1 MTRARGRRWAR
12 ALGVL
17 ALFVLAFWLTG
28 CDPAVFWAR
37 RAHLRDIVSQL
48 FPPDW
53 SYLSAIV
60 APLLA
65 TLRMSVTGT
74 ALGVLLALILAPLC
88 AANLPCPAPVRRIL
102 RFLVQVLRSFPALI
116 LALLAL
122 RQLFRRTV
130 SRRMQYALWL
140 LVLVGLLVPVN
151 VGRLAHI
158 VLSAAEPVQA
168 VVEERLD
175 TPVLYVQDGT
185 ERRPAQLLPGKESQ
199 GDPQS
204 PPSDAAQ
211 TAPADEYYTVTPTYR
226 TVTLSEALT
235 YVWYAGMSGVGAW
248 FLFTNLR
255 FARAL
260 RKARTPYRVEGCR
273 YPVYL
278 VSALPSPCLFGVLRP
293 AVYLNEKALQSPD
306 ALRFVLAH
314 EQTHAR
320 HLDPLWSLLRGV
332 CLTIYWFDPLVWL
345 AAVLSREDCELACDE
360 GTLRAL
366 GADERTAYGK
376 ALLTLVPVCDKPQNP
391 LLGATTMTS
400 GKRGLKERITRIAEN
415 RQAKAAAVFAVV
427 ALAALVCAVSFT
439 GAPDTP
445 PEVTQEW
452 YDAGFTTEDAQ
463 ACLEFL
469 DWAAE
474 LDGSKITGCG
484 AWDAETGAAHFLLEE
499 PSDDTSAQIEALEGI
514 LRNVRAEELTPF
526 AARDGEVRYTL
537 SFNDDYTGYYG
548 FSLSE
553 NGQVA
558 LDAPAVY
565 ETEGEPFP
573 YMKAVAVVDNAELT
587 QALYRLLRPALLDGL
602 TAAQRDAVD
611 SFLHWAQALRAED
624 ILNLQFRDGSSSRF
638 LVDAE
643 LTALSAQ
650 LVPALNAL
658 TEAELYTQ
666 RGYGDSAYYTLT
678 VNLQDGTQYTFLCG
692 FDRVRLLHPTFEP
705 GLSSSYPSD
714 RPTLWIDSPALMACI
729 DSLEASPAPLPDF
742 ETAAPTPLADILPA
756 REPWL
761 TIPLAGKAQRIA
773 DRRIPSDALDWL
785 TQMDM
790 DGDGVCEIVNSSDFP
805 AIYYK
810 RGGQLYGVDLKS
822 VITAAWPELNWWD
835 YTSAAPASR
844 SLLFCGL
851 SAGDAPGD
859 GVNFTR
865 YLYFDGESL
874 LLYKPDRSH
883 TDHVADATLA
893 DPSVPAE
900 IVARAKQLVQRRYD
914 TLAGRA
920 AQYDDWYTDVS
931 FLGAET
937 RYAGLTLEV
946 YSFSQHYHAQ
956 KPEKILLAGGTE
968 VDEDGWAILDGDTVL
983 DGPYI
988 VCLMDGGTRR
998 MLEGS
1003 MSGDCSTGS
1012 PAYYADLTALL
1023 AKNNVLRP
1031 DALDGG
1037 LLNEAMSSGISF
1049 LNWLGQY
1056 DAAEQDRALE
1066 RLSAY
1071 RASLTDSYD
1080 LDMFSRIVTYLLGDR
1095 DGLTDA
1101 GRAAQ
1106 GRFRAKFG

>member
-1 MTRARGRRWAR
+1 MKEI
-12 ALGVL
+12 L
-17 ALFVLAFWLTG
+17 LT
-28 CDPAVFWAR
+28 
-37 RAHLRDIVSQL
+37 S
-48 FPPDW
+48 
-53 SYLSAIV
+53 
-60 APLLA
+60 
-65 TLRMSVTGT
+65 SV
-74 ALGVLLALILAPLC
+74 
-88 AANLPCPAPVRRIL
+88 
-102 RFLVQVLRSFPALI
+102 LI

-140 LVLVGLLVPVN
+140 LVLVRLLVPVN
-151 VGRLAHI
+151 IGTLAHN
-158 VLSAAEPVQA
+158 VLSAAAPVQA
-168 VVEERLD
+168 AVEKRLE
-175 TPVLYVQDGT
+175 TPVLYTQDST

-199 GDPQS
+199 GEPLS

-211 TAPADEYYTVTPTYR
+211 IAPADEYYTVTPTYR

-235 YVWYAGMSGVGAW
+235 YVWYAGMAGVGAW

-306 ALRFVLAH
+306 TLRFVLAH

-332 CLTIYWFDPLVWL
+332 CLTVYWFDPLVWL

-366 GADERTAYGK
+366 GADERAAYGK
-376 ALLTLVPVCDKPQNP
+376 TLLTLVPVCDKPQNP

-400 GKRGLKERITRIAEN
+400 GKRSLKERITRIAEN

-439 GAPDTP
+439 GAPDTT

-514 LRNVRAEELTPF
+514 LHSVRAEELTPF

-537 SFNDDYTGYYG
+537 TFNDDYTGYYG

-553 NGQVA
+553 NGQVV
-558 LDAPAVY
+558 LDAPAEY
-565 ETEGEPFP
+565 ETEGEPFS

-602 TAAQRDAVD
+602 TEAERSVVD
-611 SFLHWAQALRAED
+611 EFLHWAQALRAED
-624 ILNLQFRDGSSSRF
+624 ILNLRFQSGSGSRF

-666 RGYGDSAYYTLT
+666 RGYGDSTYYTLT
-678 VNLQDGTQYTFLCG
+678 VNLRDGTQYTFLCG
-692 FDRVRLLHPTFEP
+692 FDCVRLLSPAFEP
-705 GLSSSYPSD
+705 ALSSSYPSD

-729 DSLEASPAPLPDF
+729 GSLEASPAPLPDF
-742 ETAAPTPLADILPA
+742 ETVDPTPLADILPA
-756 REPWL
+756 REPWM
-761 TIPLAGKAQRIA
+761 TIPLAGKAQRVT
-773 DRRIPSDALDWL
+773 DRRIPSNALDWL

-810 RGGQLYGVDLKS
+810 RGGELYGVDLKS

-900 IVARAKQLVQRRYD
+900 IAARAKQLVRQRYD
-914 TLAGRA
+914 TLAGSA

-937 RYAGLTLEV
+937 RYEGLTLEV

-968 VDEDGWAILDGDTVL
+968 VDEDGWAILDGDMVL

-998 MLEGS
+998 ILEGS

-1037 LLNEAMSSGISF
+1037 RLKEAMSSGISF

-1106 GRFRAKFG
+1106 ERFRAKFG

>member
-1 MTRARGRRWAR
+1 MKEI
-12 ALGVL
+12 L
-17 ALFVLAFWLTG
+17 LT
-28 CDPAVFWAR
+28 
-37 RAHLRDIVSQL
+37 S
-48 FPPDW
+48 
-53 SYLSAIV
+53 
-60 APLLA
+60 
-65 TLRMSVTGT
+65 SV
-74 ALGVLLALILAPLC
+74 
-88 AANLPCPAPVRRIL
+88 
-102 RFLVQVLRSFPALI
+102 LI

-122 RQLFRRTV
+122 RRLFRRTI
-130 SRRMQYALWL
+130 SRRMQYVLWA
-140 LVLVGLLVPVN
+140 LVLVRLLVPLN
-151 VGRLAHI
+151 VGTLAHN

-168 VVEERLD
+168 AVEKRLE
-175 TPVLYVQDGT
+175 TPILYTQDGT
-185 ERRPAQLLPGKESQ
+185 ERRPAQLADGNAPQGES
-199 GDPQS
+199 QS
-204 PPSDAAQ
+204 PPADAAQ
-211 TAPADEYYTVTPTYR
+211 SAPADEYSLVTPTYR
-226 TVTLSEALT
+226 AVALSEALT
-235 YVWYAGMSGVGAW
+235 YVWYAGMLIVGAW

-260 RKARTPYRVEGCR
+260 RKARTPYSVEGCR

-278 VSALPSPCLFGVLRP
+278 VPALPSPCLFGVLRP
-293 AVYLNEKALQSPD
+293 AIYLNNAATASPET
-306 ALRFVLAH
+306 LRFVLAH

-320 HLDPLWSLLRGV
+320 HLDPLWSLLRGL
-332 CLTIYWFDPLVWL
+332 CLTVYWFDPLVWL
-345 AAVLSREDCELACDE
+345 AAVLSREDGELACDE
-360 GTLRAL
+360 GTLRTL

-376 ALLTLVPVCDKPQNP
+376 ALLSLVPVCAKPQNP
-391 LLGATTMTS
+391 LLGATTMTG
-400 GKRGLKERITRIAEN
+400 GKRSLKERVTRIAEN
-415 RQAKAAAVFAVV
+415 RQAKAVAVFAAV

-445 PEVTQEW
+445 SEVTQEW
-452 YDAGFTTEDAQ
+452 YDAGFSTEDAQ

-469 DWAAE
+469 DWAAGF
-474 LDGSKITGCG
+474 DGDN
-484 AWDAETGAAHFLLEE
+484 ATGASWMADGEASLN
-499 PSDDTSAQIEALEGI
+499 ALEPQAEFA
-514 LRNVRAEELTPF
+514 RVVRSIRMEELSPF
-526 AARDGEVRYTL
+526 TDSNEKTLYTL
-537 SFNDDYTGYYG
+537 GFNDGRANYG
-548 FSLSE
+548 FGLHQS
-553 NGQVA
+553 GQIT
-558 LDAPAVY
+558 LIAPKEV
-565 ETEGEPFP
+565 EVEGETRL
-573 YMKAVAVVDNAELT
+573 YKTSVAVVNNAELT
-587 QALYRLLRPALLDGL
+587 QFLHQLLRPALSDNL
-602 TAAQRDAVD
+602 TEAERSVVD
-611 SFLHWAQALRAED
+611 EFLHWAQALRAED

-650 LVPALNAL
+650 LVPPLNAL

-678 VNLQDGTQYTFLCG
+678 VNLRDGTQYTFLCG
-692 FDRVRLLHPTFEP
+692 FDRVRLLSPAFEP
-705 GLSSSYPSD
+705 ALSSSYPSN

-729 DSLEASPAPLPDF
+729 NTLHSPPTPLPDF

-756 REPWL
+756 REPWM
-761 TIPLAGKAQRIA
+761 TIPLAGKAQRVT

-893 DPSVPAE
+893 NPSVPAE
-900 IVARAKQLVQRRYD
+900 VAARAKQLVRQRYD
-914 TLAGRA
+914 TLAGSA

-937 RYAGLTLEV
+937 RYEGLTLEV
-946 YSFSQHYHAQ
+946 YCFSQHYHAQ

-968 VDEDGWAILDGDTVL
+968 VDEDGWAVLDGDTVL

-988 VCLMDGGTRR
+988 VCLSDRGTRR
-998 MLEGS
+998 MFEGS

-1012 PAYYADLTALL
+1012 PDNYADLTALL

-1037 LLNEAMSSGISF
+1037 RLKEAMSSGGSF

-1080 LDMFSRIVTYLLGDR
+1080 LDMFSRIVAYLLGDR

-1106 GRFRAKFG
+1106 ARFRTMFG

>member
-1 MTRARGRRWAR
+1 MKEI
-12 ALGVL
+12 L
-17 ALFVLAFWLTG
+17 LT
-28 CDPAVFWAR
+28 
-37 RAHLRDIVSQL
+37 S
-48 FPPDW
+48 
-53 SYLSAIV
+53 
-60 APLLA
+60 
-65 TLRMSVTGT
+65 SV
-74 ALGVLLALILAPLC
+74 
-88 AANLPCPAPVRRIL
+88 
-102 RFLVQVLRSFPALI
+102 LI

-140 LVLVGLLVPVN
+140 LVLARLLVPVN
-151 VGRLAHI
+151 VGTLAHN
-158 VLSAAEPVQA
+158 VLSAAAPVQT

-199 GDPQS
+199 GEPLS
-204 PPSDAAQ
+204 PPSGAAHS
-211 TAPADEYYTVTPTYR
+211 APADEYYTVTPTYR

-235 YVWYAGMSGVGAW
+235 YVWYAGMAGVGAW

-260 RKARTPYRVEGCR
+260 RRTRTPYRVEGCR

-332 CLTIYWFDPLVWL
+332 CLTVYWFDPLVWL

-366 GADERTAYGK
+366 GADERAAYGK
-376 ALLTLVPVCDKPQNP
+376 ALLALVPVCDKPQNP

-400 GKRGLKERITRIAEN
+400 GKRSLKERITRIAEN

-427 ALAALVCAVSFT
+427 ALAALLCAVSFT
-439 GAPDTP
+439 GAPDTT

-469 DWAAE
+469 DWAAGF
-474 LDGSKITGCG
+474 DGDN
-484 AWDAETGAAHFLLEE
+484 ATGASWMADGEASLN
-499 PSDDTSAQIEALEGI
+499 ALEPQAEFA
-514 LRNVRAEELTPF
+514 RVVRSIRMEELSPF
-526 AARDGEVRYTL
+526 TDSDEKTLYTL
-537 SFNDDYTGYYG
+537 GFNDGRASYG
-548 FSLSE
+548 FGMHEGGRITLI
-553 NGQVA
+553 
-558 LDAPAVY
+558 APREVESGNKMY
-565 ETEGEPFP
+565 P
-573 YMKAVAVVDNAELT
+573 YKASVAVVDNAALSALFDYLRGEASPEQISHPAFPNNLT
-587 QALYRLLRPALLDGL
+587 EAERSV
-602 TAAQRDAVD
+602 VD
-611 SFLHWAQALRAED
+611 EFLHWAQALRAED
-624 ILNLQFRDGSSSRF
+624 ILNLRFQSGSGSRF

-666 RGYGDSAYYTLT
+666 QGYGDSTYYTLA
-678 VNLQDGTQYTFLCG
+678 VNLRDGTQYTFLCG
-692 FDRVRLLHPTFEP
+692 FDCVRLLSPAFEP
-705 GLSSSYPSD
+705 ALSSSYPSD
-714 RPTLWIDSPALMACI
+714 RPTLWLDSPALMACI

-822 VITAAWPELNWWD
+822 VITAAWPEMSYWD
-835 YTSAAPASR
+835 YAFPAPASR
-844 SLLFCGL
+844 SILLGGL

-900 IVARAKQLVQRRYD
+900 IVVRAKQLVRQRYD
-914 TLAGRA
+914 TLAGSA

-998 MLEGS
+998 ILEGS

-1037 LLNEAMSSGISF
+1037 LLNEAMSSGGSF

-1080 LDMFSRIVTYLLGDR
+1080 LDMFSRIVAYLLGDR

-1106 GRFRAKFG
+1106 ERFRAKFG

>member
-1 MTRARGRRWAR
+1 MKEI
-12 ALGVL
+12 L
-17 ALFVLAFWLTG
+17 LT
-28 CDPAVFWAR
+28 
-37 RAHLRDIVSQL
+37 S
-48 FPPDW
+48 
-53 SYLSAIV
+53 
-60 APLLA
+60 
-65 TLRMSVTGT
+65 SV
-74 ALGVLLALILAPLC
+74 
-88 AANLPCPAPVRRIL
+88 
-102 RFLVQVLRSFPALI
+102 LI

-122 RQLFRRTV
+122 RQLFRRTI

-140 LVLVGLLVPVN
+140 LVLVRLLVPVN
-151 VGRLAHI
+151 VGTLAHN
-158 VLSAAEPVQA
+158 VLSAAEPVQT

-199 GDPQS
+199 GEPQS

-211 TAPADEYYTVTPTYR
+211 SAPADEYYTVTPTYR

-235 YVWYAGMSGVGAW
+235 YVWYAGMLIVGAW

-332 CLTIYWFDPLVWL
+332 CLTVYWFDPLVWL
-345 AAVLSREDCELACDE
+345 AAVLSREDGELACDE

-366 GADERTAYGK
+366 GADERAAYGK
-376 ALLTLVPVCDKPQNP
+376 TLLTLVPVCDKPQNP

-400 GKRGLKERITRIAEN
+400 GKRSLKERITRIAED

-439 GAPDTP
+439 GAPDTT

-484 AWDAETGAAHFLLEE
+484 AWDAETGAARFLLEE

-514 LRNVRAEELTPF
+514 LRSVRAEELTPF

-537 SFNDDYTGYYG
+537 AFNDDYTSYYG

-558 LDAPAVY
+558 LDAPAEY
-565 ETEGEPFP
+565 ETEGEPFS

-611 SFLHWAQALRAED
+611 NFLHWAQALRAED
-624 ILNLQFRDGSSSRF
+624 ILNLRFQSGSSSRF

-658 TEAELYTQ
+658 TEADLYTQ
-666 RGYGDSAYYTLT
+666 QGYGDSAYYTLSVIT
-678 VNLQDGTQYTFLCG
+678 QDGERYTFFCG

-810 RGGQLYGVDLKS
+810 RGGELYGVDLKS

-883 TDHVADATLA
+883 TDHIADATLA

-900 IVARAKQLVQRRYD
+900 VAARAKQLVRQRYD
-914 TLAGRA
+914 TLAGSA

-968 VDEDGWAILDGDTVL
+968 VDEDGWAILDGDMVL

-998 MLEGS
+998 ILEGS

-1012 PAYYADLTALL
+1012 PAYYSDLTALL

-1037 LLNEAMSSGISF
+1037 RLKEAMSSGGSF

-1080 LDMFSRIVTYLLGDR
+1080 LDMFSRIVAYLLGDR

>member
-1 MTRARGRRWAR
+1 MKEI
-12 ALGVL
+12 L
-17 ALFVLAFWLTG
+17 LT
-28 CDPAVFWAR
+28 
-37 RAHLRDIVSQL
+37 S
-48 FPPDW
+48 
-53 SYLSAIV
+53 
-60 APLLA
+60 
-65 TLRMSVTGT
+65 SV
-74 ALGVLLALILAPLC
+74 
-88 AANLPCPAPVRRIL
+88 
-102 RFLVQVLRSFPALI
+102 LI

-122 RQLFRRTV
+122 RRLFRRTI
-130 SRRMQYALWL
+130 SRRMQYTLWA
-140 LVLVGLLVPVN
+140 LVLVRLLVPLN
-151 VGRLAHI
+151 VGTLAHN
-158 VLSAAEPVQA
+158 VLSAAEPVQTA
-168 VVEERLD
+168 VEKRLE
-175 TPVLYVQDGT
+175 TPVLYMQDGT
-185 ERRPAQLLPGKESQ
+185 ERHPAQLLSGEESQ

-211 TAPADEYYTVTPTYR
+211 SAPADEYSIVTPTYR
-226 TVTLSEALT
+226 AVTLAEALT
-235 YVWYAGMSGVGAW
+235 YVWYAGMLIVGAW

-260 RKARTPYRVEGCR
+260 RKARTPYSVEGCR

-293 AVYLNEKALQSPD
+293 AIYLNNAAAASPEL
-306 ALRFVLAH
+306 LRFVLAH

-320 HLDPLWSLLRGV
+320 HLDPLWSLLRGL
-332 CLTIYWFDPLVWL
+332 CLTVYWFDPLVWL
-345 AAVLSREDCELACDE
+345 AAVLSREDGELACDE

-376 ALLTLVPVCDKPQNP
+376 ALLALVPVCTKPQNP
-391 LLGATTMTS
+391 LLGATTMTG
-400 GKRGLKERITRIAEN
+400 GKKSLKERVTRIAEN
-415 RQAKAAAVFAVV
+415 RQAKTAAVFVAV

-439 GAPDTP
+439 GSSRPLSA
-445 PEVTQEW
+445 V
-452 YDAGFTTEDAQ
+452 
-463 ACLEFL
+463 
-469 DWAAE
+469 
-474 LDGSKITGCG
+474 CG
-484 AWDAETGAAHFLLEE
+484 DFWDAEVTCTYVEE
-499 PSDDTSAQIEALEGI
+499 RPDVDA
-514 LRNVRAEELTPF
+514 
-526 AARDGEVRYTL
+526 RYTPA
-537 SFNDDYTGYYG
+537 DGTVC
-548 FSLSE
+548 LSE
-553 NGQVA
+553 HLALVRIGSAHPKKTVA
-558 LDAPAVY
+558 VNPAWSTLYLTLPDADGGTAEPLTINFIREYDAPGSTEAVY
-565 ETEGEPFP
+565 SLNIGTRDAAKSYKVLSGQEEIDAFLAYLRGEAAPEQISQPAFPNNLTEAERS
-573 YMKAVAVVDNAELT
+573 VVDE
-587 QALYRLLRPALLDGL
+587 
-602 TAAQRDAVD
+602 
-611 SFLHWAQALRAED
+611 FLHWAQALRAED
-624 ILNLQFRDGSSSRF
+624 IHNLQFRDGSGSRY

-666 RGYGDSAYYTLT
+666 RGYGDSTYYTLA
-678 VNLQDGTQYTFLCG
+678 VNLRDGTQYTFLCG
-692 FDRVRLLHPTFEP
+692 FDCVRLLSPAFEP
-705 GLSSSYPSD
+705 ALSSSYPSN
-714 RPTLWIDSPALMACI
+714 RPTLWLDSPALMACI

-756 REPWL
+756 REPWM

-790 DGDGVCEIVNSSDFP
+790 DGDGVCEIVNSSPNFP

-810 RGGQLYGVDLKS
+810 RGGELYGVDLKS
-822 VITAAWPELNWWD
+822 VITAAWPEMSYWD

-844 SLLFCGL
+844 SILLGGL

-859 GVNFTR
+859 GINFTR

-900 IVARAKQLVQRRYD
+900 IVARAKQLVRQRYD
-914 TLAGRA
+914 TLAGSA

-937 RYAGLTLEV
+937 RYEGLTLEV

-956 KPEKILLAGGTE
+956 KPENILLAGGTE
-968 VDEDGWAILDGDTVL
+968 VDEDGWAFLDGDTVL

-988 VCLMDGGTRR
+988 VCLTDGGTRR

-1037 LLNEAMSSGISF
+1037 RLNEVMSSSGISF

-1071 RASLTDSYD
+1071 RTSLTDSYD
-1080 LDMFSRIVTYLLGDR
+1080 LDMFSRIVAYLLGDR

-1106 GRFRAKFG
+1106 ERFRAMFG

>member
-1 MTRARGRRWAR
+1 MKEI
-12 ALGVL
+12 L
-17 ALFVLAFWLTG
+17 LT
-28 CDPAVFWAR
+28 
-37 RAHLRDIVSQL
+37 S
-48 FPPDW
+48 
-53 SYLSAIV
+53 S
-60 APLLA
+60 
-65 TLRMSVTGT
+65 
-74 ALGVLLALILAPLC
+74 
-88 AANLPCPAPVRRIL
+88 
-102 RFLVQVLRSFPALI
+102 ALI

-140 LVLVGLLVPVN
+140 LVLVRLLVPVN
-151 VGRLAHI
+151 VGTLAHN

-199 GDPQS
+199 GEPLS

-211 TAPADEYYTVTPTYR
+211 SAPADEYSIVTPTYR

-235 YVWYAGMSGVGAW
+235 YVWYAGMLIVGAW

-332 CLTIYWFDPLVWL
+332 CLTVYWFDPLVWL

-376 ALLTLVPVCDKPQNP
+376 ALLALVPVCDKPQNP

-400 GKRGLKERITRIAEN
+400 GKRSLKERITRIAEN

-439 GAPDTP
+439 GSSRPLSA
-445 PEVTQEW
+445 V
-452 YDAGFTTEDAQ
+452 
-463 ACLEFL
+463 
-469 DWAAE
+469 
-474 LDGSKITGCG
+474 CG
-484 AWDAETGAAHFLLEE
+484 DFWDAEMTCTYVEE
-499 PSDDTSAQIEALEGI
+499 RPDVDA
-514 LRNVRAEELTPF
+514 
-526 AARDGEVRYTL
+526 RYTTA
-537 SFNDDYTGYYG
+537 DGTVR
-548 FSLSE
+548 LSE
-553 NGQVA
+553 HLAHVRISGARPEKASAVNSAWSTLYLTLPDADGGTA
-558 LDAPAVY
+558 EPLTINFIREYDAPGSTEAVY
-565 ETEGEPFP
+565 SLNIGTRDAAKSYKVLSGQEEIDAFLAYLRGEASPEQISHPAFPNNLTEAERS
-573 YMKAVAVVDNAELT
+573 VVDE
-587 QALYRLLRPALLDGL
+587 
-602 TAAQRDAVD
+602 
-611 SFLHWAQALRAED
+611 FLHWAQALRAED
-624 ILNLQFRDGSSSRF
+624 ILNLQFRDGSSSRS
-638 LVDAE
+638 LLDAE
-643 LTALSAQ
+643 LTSFTAQ

-658 TEAELYTQ
+658 TEADLYTQ
-666 RGYGDSAYYTLT
+666 QGYGDSAYYTLSVIT
-678 VNLQDGTQYTFLCG
+678 QDGERYTFFCG

-714 RPTLWIDSPALMACI
+714 RPTLWIDSPALMACL

-756 REPWL
+756 QEPWL

-822 VITAAWPELNWWD
+822 VITAAWPEMSYWD
-835 YTSAAPASR
+835 YTFPASR
-844 SLLFCGL
+844 SILLGGL

-900 IVARAKQLVQRRYD
+900 IAARAKQLVRQRYD
-914 TLAGRA
+914 TLAGSA

-937 RYAGLTLEV
+937 RYEGLTLEV

-968 VDEDGWAILDGDTVL
+968 VDEDGWAFLDGDTVL

-1037 LLNEAMSSGISF
+1037 RLNEVMSSSGISF

-1080 LDMFSRIVTYLLGDR
+1080 LDMFSRIVAYLLGDR

>member
-1 MTRARGRRWAR
+1 MKEI
-12 ALGVL
+12 L
-17 ALFVLAFWLTG
+17 LT
-28 CDPAVFWAR
+28 
-37 RAHLRDIVSQL
+37 S
-48 FPPDW
+48 
-53 SYLSAIV
+53 S
-60 APLLA
+60 
-65 TLRMSVTGT
+65 
-74 ALGVLLALILAPLC
+74 
-88 AANLPCPAPVRRIL
+88 
-102 RFLVQVLRSFPALI
+102 ALI

-140 LVLVGLLVPVN
+140 LVLVRLLVPVN
-151 VGRLAHI
+151 VGTLAHN

-199 GDPQS
+199 GEPQS

-211 TAPADEYYTVTPTYR
+211 SAPADEYYTVTPTYR

-235 YVWYAGMSGVGAW
+235 YVWYAGMAGVGVW
-248 FLFTNLR
+248 FLFTNLH

-293 AVYLNEKALQSPD
+293 AVYLNEKVLQSPD

-320 HLDPLWSLLRGV
+320 HLDPLWSLLRGL

-376 ALLTLVPVCDKPQNP
+376 VLLTLVPVCDKPQNP

-400 GKRGLKERITRIAEN
+400 GKRSLKERITRIAEN
-415 RQAKAAAVFAVV
+415 RQAKAAAAFAVV

-439 GAPDTP
+439 GAPDTT

-484 AWDAETGAAHFLLEE
+484 AWDAETGAARFLLEE
-499 PSDDTSAQIEALEGI
+499 PSDDISAQIEALEGI
-514 LRNVRAEELTPF
+514 LRGVRAEELTPF

-558 LDAPAVY
+558 LDAPAEY
-565 ETEGEPFP
+565 KTEGEPFS

-602 TAAQRDAVD
+602 TEAERGVVD
-611 SFLHWAQALRAED
+611 EFLHWAQALRAED

-658 TEAELYTQ
+658 TEADLYTQ
-666 RGYGDSAYYTLT
+666 QGYGDSAYYTLSVIT
-678 VNLQDGTQYTFLCG
+678 QDGERYTFFCG

-714 RPTLWIDSPALMACI
+714 RPTLWIDSPALMACL

-742 ETAAPTPLADILPA
+742 ETVDPTPLADILPA
-756 REPWL
+756 REPWM

-785 TQMDM
+785 IQMDM

-822 VITAAWPELNWWD
+822 VITAAWPEMSYWD
-835 YTSAAPASR
+835 YTSDAPTGR
-844 SLLFCGL
+844 SILFSGL

-859 GVNFTR
+859 GANFTR

-900 IVARAKQLVQRRYD
+900 VAARAKQLVRQRYD
-914 TLAGRA
+914 TLAGSA

-931 FLGAET
+931 FLGTET
-937 RYAGLTLEV
+937 RYAGLTPEV
-946 YSFSQHYHAQ
+946 YCFSQHYHAQ
-956 KPEKILLAGGTE
+956 KPENILLAGGTE
-968 VDEDGWAILDGDTVL
+968 VDEDGWAFLDGDTVL

-988 VCLMDGGTRR
+988 VCLMDSGTRR

-1037 LLNEAMSSGISF
+1037 RLKEAMSSGISF

-1080 LDMFSRIVTYLLGDR
+1080 LDMFSRIVAYLLGDR

-1106 GRFRAKFG
+1106 ERFRAKFG

>member
-1 MTRARGRRWAR
+1 MKEI
-12 ALGVL
+12 L
-17 ALFVLAFWLTG
+17 LT
-28 CDPAVFWAR
+28 
-37 RAHLRDIVSQL
+37 S
-48 FPPDW
+48 
-53 SYLSAIV
+53 
-60 APLLA
+60 
-65 TLRMSVTGT
+65 SV
-74 ALGVLLALILAPLC
+74 
-88 AANLPCPAPVRRIL
+88 
-102 RFLVQVLRSFPALI
+102 LI

-122 RQLFRRTV
+122 RRLFRRTI
-130 SRRMQYALWL
+130 SRRMQYALWA
-140 LVLVGLLVPVN
+140 LVLVRLLVPLN
-151 VGRLAHI
+151 VGTLAHN

-168 VVEERLD
+168 AVEKRLE
-175 TPVLYVQDGT
+175 TPILYMQDGT
-185 ERRPAQLLPGKESQ
+185 ERRPAQLANGNAPQ
-199 GDPQS
+199 GEPLS
-204 PPSDAAQ
+204 PPADAAHS
-211 TAPADEYYTVTPTYR
+211 APADEYSIATPTYR
-226 TVTLSEALT
+226 AVALSEALT
-235 YVWYAGMSGVGAW
+235 YVWYAGMLIVGAW

-260 RKARTPYRVEGCR
+260 RKARTPYSVEGCR

-293 AVYLNEKALQSPD
+293 AIYLNNAAAASPEL
-306 ALRFVLAH
+306 LRFVLAH

-320 HLDPLWSLLRGV
+320 HLDPLWSLLRGL
-332 CLTIYWFDPLVWL
+332 CLTVYWFDPLVWL
-345 AAVLSREDCELACDE
+345 AAVLSREDGELACDE

-376 ALLTLVPVCDKPQNP
+376 ALLSLVPVCTKPQNP
-391 LLGATTMTS
+391 LLGATTMTD
-400 GKRGLKERITRIAEN
+400 GKKSLKERVTRIAEN
-415 RQAKAAAVFAVV
+415 RQAKTAAVFAAV

-452 YDAGFTTEDAQ
+452 YDAGFSTEDAQ

-469 DWAAE
+469 DWATGF
-474 LDGSKITGCG
+474 DGDN
-484 AWDAETGAAHFLLEE
+484 ATGASWMADGEASLN
-499 PSDDTSAQIEALEGI
+499 ALEPQAEFAHV
-514 LRNVRAEELTPF
+514 VRSIRMEELSPF
-526 AARDGEVRYTL
+526 MDSDEKTLYTL
-537 SFNDDYTGYYG
+537 GFNDGRANYG
-548 FSLSE
+548 FGLHES
-553 NGQVA
+553 GQIT
-558 LDAPAVY
+558 LIAPKEV
-565 ETEGEPFP
+565 EGETRL
-573 YMKAVAVVDNAELT
+573 YKTSVAVVNNAELT
-587 QALYRLLRPALLDGL
+587 QFLHRLLRPALSDNL
-602 TAAQRDAVD
+602 TEAERSVVD
-611 SFLHWAQALRAED
+611 EFLHWAQALRAED

-678 VNLQDGTQYTFLCG
+678 VNMRDGTQYSFFCG
-692 FDRVRLLHPTFEP
+692 FGCVRLLHPTFEP

-714 RPTLWIDSPALMACI
+714 RQTLWIDSPALMACI
-729 DSLEASPAPLPDF
+729 NTLHSPPTLLPDL
-742 ETAAPTPLADILPA
+742 ETVDPTPLTDILPA

-773 DRRIPSDALDWL
+773 DRRIPSDSLDWL
-785 TQMDM
+785 IQVDM
-790 DGDGVCEIVNSSDFP
+790 DGDGVCEIINSSPNFP

-822 VITAAWPELNWWD
+822 VITAAWQELNWWD
-835 YTSAAPASR
+835 YTSAAPDSR
-844 SLLFCGL
+844 SVLFCGL
-851 SAGDAPGD
+851 SAGNAPGD

-865 YLYFDGESL
+865 YLYFDGENL

-883 TDHVADATLA
+883 TDHIADATLA

-900 IVARAKQLVQRRYD
+900 VAARAKQLVRQRYD
-914 TLAGRA
+914 TLAGSA
-920 AQYDDWYTDVS
+920 AQYDDWYTSVS
-931 FLGAET
+931 FLDVET
-937 RYAGLTLEV
+937 RYAGLTPEV
-946 YSFSQHYHAQ
+946 YCFSQHYHAQ
-956 KPEKILLAGGTE
+956 KPEKIVLAGGTE

-988 VCLMDGGTRR
+988 VCLMDGGARR
-998 MLEGS
+998 ILEGS

-1037 LLNEAMSSGISF
+1037 RLNEVMSSSGISF

-1056 DAAEQDRALE
+1056 DDTEQDRALE
-1066 RLSAY
+1066 RLSVY

-1080 LDMFSRIVTYLLGDR
+1080 LDMFSRIVAYLLGDR

-1106 GRFRAKFG
+1106 ARFRAMFG

>member
-1 MTRARGRRWAR
+1 MKEI
-12 ALGVL
+12 L
-17 ALFVLAFWLTG
+17 LT
-28 CDPAVFWAR
+28 
-37 RAHLRDIVSQL
+37 S
-48 FPPDW
+48 
-53 SYLSAIV
+53 
-60 APLLA
+60 
-65 TLRMSVTGT
+65 SV
-74 ALGVLLALILAPLC
+74 
-88 AANLPCPAPVRRIL
+88 
-102 RFLVQVLRSFPALI
+102 LI

-122 RQLFRRTV
+122 RRLFRRTI
-130 SRRMQYALWL
+130 SRRMQYTLWA
-140 LVLVGLLVPVN
+140 LVLVRLLVPLN
-151 VGRLAHI
+151 VGTLAHN
-158 VLSAAEPVQA
+158 VLSAAEPVQTA
-168 VVEERLD
+168 VEKRLE
-175 TPVLYVQDGT
+175 TPVLYMQDGT
-185 ERRPAQLLPGKESQ
+185 ERHPAQLLSGEESQ

-211 TAPADEYYTVTPTYR
+211 SAPADEYSIVTPTYR
-226 TVTLSEALT
+226 AVALSEALT
-235 YVWYAGMSGVGAW
+235 YVWYAGMLIVGAW

-260 RKARTPYRVEGCR
+260 RKARTPYSVEGCR

-293 AVYLNEKALQSPD
+293 AIYLNNAAAASPEL
-306 ALRFVLAH
+306 LRFVLAH
-314 EQTHAR
+314 EQTHVR
-320 HLDPLWSLLRGV
+320 HLDPLWSLLRGL
-332 CLTIYWFDPLVWL
+332 CLTVYWFDPLVWL
-345 AAVLSREDCELACDE
+345 AAVLSREDGELACDE
-360 GTLRAL
+360 GTLRVL

-376 ALLTLVPVCDKPQNP
+376 ALLSLVPVCTKPQNP
-391 LLGATTMTS
+391 LLGATTMTG
-400 GKRGLKERITRIAEN
+400 GKKSLKERVTRIAEN
-415 RQAKAAAVFAVV
+415 RQAKTAAVFAAV

-452 YDAGFTTEDAQ
+452 YDAGFSTEDAQ

-469 DWAAE
+469 DWATGF
-474 LDGSKITGCG
+474 DGDN
-484 AWDAETGAAHFLLEE
+484 ATGASWMADGEASLN
-499 PSDDTSAQIEALEGI
+499 ALEPQAEFA
-514 LRNVRAEELTPF
+514 RVVRSIRMEELSPF
-526 AARDGEVRYTL
+526 MDSDEKTLYTL
-537 SFNDDYTGYYG
+537 GFNDGRANYG
-548 FSLSE
+548 FGLHES
-553 NGQVA
+553 GQIT
-558 LDAPAVY
+558 LIAPKEV
-565 ETEGEPFP
+565 EGETRL
-573 YMKAVAVVDNAELT
+573 YKTSVAVVNNAELT
-587 QALYRLLRPALLDGL
+587 QFLHRLLRPALSDNL
-602 TAAQRDAVD
+602 TEAERSVVD
-611 SFLHWAQALRAED
+611 EFLHWAQALRAED

-678 VNLQDGTQYTFLCG
+678 VNMRDGTQYSFFCG
-692 FDRVRLLHPTFEP
+692 FDCVRLLHPTFEP

-714 RPTLWIDSPALMACI
+714 RQTLWIDSPALMACI
-729 DSLEASPAPLPDF
+729 NTLHSPPTLLPDL
-742 ETAAPTPLADILPA
+742 ETVDPTPLTDILPA

-773 DRRIPSDALDWL
+773 DRRIPSDSLDWL
-785 TQMDM
+785 IQVDM
-790 DGDGVCEIVNSSDFP
+790 DGDGVCEIINSSPNFP

-822 VITAAWPELNWWD
+822 VITAAWQELNWWD
-835 YTSAAPASR
+835 YTSAAPDSR
-844 SLLFCGL
+844 SVLFCGL
-851 SAGDAPGD
+851 SAGNAPGD

-865 YLYFDGESL
+865 YLYFDGENL

-883 TDHVADATLA
+883 TDHIADATLA

-900 IVARAKQLVQRRYD
+900 VAARAKQLVRQRYD
-914 TLAGRA
+914 TLAGSA
-920 AQYDDWYTDVS
+920 AQYDDWYTSVS
-931 FLGAET
+931 FLDVET
-937 RYAGLTLEV
+937 RYAGLTPEV
-946 YSFSQHYHAQ
+946 YCFSQHYHAQ
-956 KPEKILLAGGTE
+956 KPEKIVLAGGTE
-968 VDEDGWAILDGDTVL
+968 VDEDGWAVLDGDTVL

-988 VCLMDGGTRR
+988 VCLMDGGARR
-998 MLEGS
+998 ILEGS

-1037 LLNEAMSSGISF
+1037 RLNEVMSSSGISF

-1056 DAAEQDRALE
+1056 DDTEQDRALE

-1080 LDMFSRIVTYLLGDR
+1080 LDMFSRIVAYLLGDR

-1101 GRAAQ
+1101 GHAAQ
-1106 GRFRAKFG
+1106 ARFRAMFG

>member
-1 MTRARGRRWAR
+1 MKEI
-12 ALGVL
+12 L
-17 ALFVLAFWLTG
+17 LT
-28 CDPAVFWAR
+28 
-37 RAHLRDIVSQL
+37 S
-48 FPPDW
+48 
-53 SYLSAIV
+53 
-60 APLLA
+60 
-65 TLRMSVTGT
+65 SV
-74 ALGVLLALILAPLC
+74 
-88 AANLPCPAPVRRIL
+88 
-102 RFLVQVLRSFPALI
+102 LI

-140 LVLVGLLVPVN
+140 LVLVRLLVPLN
-151 VGRLAHI
+151 VGTLAHN

-211 TAPADEYYTVTPTYR
+211 SAPADEYSIVTPTYR

-235 YVWYAGMSGVGAW
+235 YVWYAGMAGVGAW

-278 VSALPSPCLFGVLRP
+278 VPELPSPCLFGVLRP

-332 CLTIYWFDPLVWL
+332 CLTVYWFDPLVWL
-345 AAVLSREDCELACDE
+345 AAVLSREDGELACDE

-376 ALLTLVPVCDKPQNP
+376 TLLTLVPVCDKPQNP

-400 GKRGLKERITRIAEN
+400 GKRSLKERITRIAEN

-439 GAPDTP
+439 GSSRPLSA
-445 PEVTQEW
+445 V
-452 YDAGFTTEDAQ
+452 
-463 ACLEFL
+463 
-469 DWAAE
+469 
-474 LDGSKITGCG
+474 CG
-484 AWDAETGAAHFLLEE
+484 DFWDAEATCTYVEE
-499 PSDDTSAQIEALEGI
+499 RPDVDA
-514 LRNVRAEELTPF
+514 
-526 AARDGEVRYTL
+526 RYTPA
-537 SFNDDYTGYYG
+537 DGTVR
-548 FSLSE
+548 LSE
-553 NGQVA
+553 HLALVRIGSAHPKKTVA
-558 LDAPAVY
+558 VNPAWSTLYLTLPDADGGTAEPLTINFIREYDAPGSTEAVY
-565 ETEGEPFP
+565 TLNIGTRDAAKSYKVLSGQDEIDAFLAYLRGEASPEQISHPAFPNNLTEAERS
-573 YMKAVAVVDNAELT
+573 VVDE
-587 QALYRLLRPALLDGL
+587 
-602 TAAQRDAVD
+602 
-611 SFLHWAQALRAED
+611 FLHWAQALRTED

-638 LVDAE
+638 LLDEE
-643 LTALSAQ
+643 LTSFTAQ

-658 TEAELYTQ
+658 TEADFYTQ
-666 RGYGDSAYYTLT
+666 QGYGDSAYYTLSVIT
-678 VNLQDGTQYTFLCG
+678 QDGERYTFFCG

-705 GLSSSYPSD
+705 GLSSSYPSN
-714 RPTLWIDSPALMACI
+714 RPTLWIDSPALMACL

-822 VITAAWPELNWWD
+822 VITAAWPEMSYWD
-835 YTSAAPASR
+835 YTFATPASR
-844 SLLFCGL
+844 SILLGGL

-900 IVARAKQLVQRRYD
+900 VAARAKQLVRQRYD
-914 TLAGRA
+914 TLAGSA

-931 FLGAET
+931 FLGTET
-937 RYAGLTLEV
+937 RYAGLAPEV
-946 YSFSQHYHAQ
+946 YCFSQHYHAQ

-968 VDEDGWAILDGDTVL
+968 VDEDGWAILDGDMVL

-998 MLEGS
+998 ILEGS

-1012 PAYYADLTALL
+1012 PAYYSDLTALL

-1037 LLNEAMSSGISF
+1037 RLKEAMSSGISF

-1106 GRFRAKFG
+1106 ERFRAKFG

>member
-1 MTRARGRRWAR
+1 MKEI
-12 ALGVL
+12 L
-17 ALFVLAFWLTG
+17 LT
-28 CDPAVFWAR
+28 
-37 RAHLRDIVSQL
+37 S
-48 FPPDW
+48 
-53 SYLSAIV
+53 
-60 APLLA
+60 
-65 TLRMSVTGT
+65 SV
-74 ALGVLLALILAPLC
+74 
-88 AANLPCPAPVRRIL
+88 
-102 RFLVQVLRSFPALI
+102 LI

-140 LVLVGLLVPVN
+140 LVLARLLVPVN
-151 VGRLAHI
+151 VGTLAHN
-158 VLSAAEPVQA
+158 VLSAAAPVQT

-199 GDPQS
+199 GEPLS

-235 YVWYAGMSGVGAW
+235 YVWYAGMAGVGAW

-293 AVYLNEKALQSPD
+293 SVYLNEKALQSPD

-366 GADERTAYGK
+366 GADERAAYGK
-376 ALLTLVPVCDKPQNP
+376 TLLTLVPVCDKPQNP

-400 GKRGLKERITRIAEN
+400 GKRSLKERITRIAEN

-439 GAPDTP
+439 GVPDTT

-484 AWDAETGAAHFLLEE
+484 AWDAETGAARFLLEE

-514 LRNVRAEELTPF
+514 LRSVRAEELTPF

-558 LDAPAVY
+558 LDAPAEY
-565 ETEGEPFP
+565 ETEGEPFS

-611 SFLHWAQALRAED
+611 SFLHWAQALRTED

-638 LVDAE
+638 LLDEE
-643 LTALSAQ
+643 LTSFTAQ

-658 TEAELYTQ
+658 TEADLYTQ
-666 RGYGDSAYYTLT
+666 QGYGDSAYYTLSVIT
-678 VNLQDGTQYTFLCG
+678 QDGERYTFFCG

-729 DSLEASPAPLPDF
+729 DSLESSPAPLPDF
-742 ETAAPTPLADILPA
+742 ETVDPTPLADILPA
-756 REPWL
+756 REPWM

-810 RGGQLYGVDLKS
+810 RGGELYGVDLKS
-822 VITAAWPELNWWD
+822 VITAAWPEMSYWD
-835 YTSAAPASR
+835 YTFPASR

-883 TDHVADATLA
+883 TDHIADATLA

-900 IVARAKQLVQRRYD
+900 VAARAKQLVRQRYD

-937 RYAGLTLEV
+937 RYEGLTLEV

-1012 PAYYADLTALL
+1012 PAYYSDLTALL

-1037 LLNEAMSSGISF
+1037 RLKEVMSSGISF

-1066 RLSAY
+1066 KLSAY

>member
-1 MTRARGRRWAR
+1 MKEI
-12 ALGVL
+12 L
-17 ALFVLAFWLTG
+17 LT
-28 CDPAVFWAR
+28 
-37 RAHLRDIVSQL
+37 S
-48 FPPDW
+48 
-53 SYLSAIV
+53 
-60 APLLA
+60 
-65 TLRMSVTGT
+65 SV
-74 ALGVLLALILAPLC
+74 
-88 AANLPCPAPVRRIL
+88 
-102 RFLVQVLRSFPALI
+102 LI

-140 LVLVGLLVPVN
+140 LVLVRLLVPLN
-151 VGRLAHI
+151 VGTLAHN

-211 TAPADEYYTVTPTYR
+211 SAPADEYSIVTPTYR

-235 YVWYAGMSGVGAW
+235 YVWYAGMAGVGAW

-314 EQTHAR
+314 EQMHAR

-332 CLTIYWFDPLVWL
+332 CLTVYWFDPLVWL

-366 GADERTAYGK
+366 GADERVAYGK
-376 ALLTLVPVCDKPQNP
+376 TLLTLVPVCDKPQNP

-400 GKRGLKERITRIAEN
+400 GKRSLKERITRIAEN

-484 AWDAETGAAHFLLEE
+484 AWDAETSAAHFLLEE

-537 SFNDDYTGYYG
+537 TFNDDYTGYYG

-558 LDAPAVY
+558 LDAPAEY

-573 YMKAVAVVDNAELT
+573 YMKAVAVVNNAELT

-624 ILNLQFRDGSSSRF
+624 ILNLHFRDGSGSRF
-638 LVDAE
+638 LLDEE
-643 LTALSAQ
+643 LTSFTAQ

-658 TEAELYTQ
+658 TEADLYTQ
-666 RGYGDSAYYTLT
+666 QGYGDSAYYTLSVIT
-678 VNLQDGTQYTFLCG
+678 QDGERYTFFCG
-692 FDRVRLLHPTFEP
+692 FDCVRLLHPTFEP
-705 GLSSSYPSD
+705 GLSSSYPSN

-810 RGGQLYGVDLKS
+810 RGGELYGVDLKS

-883 TDHVADATLA
+883 TDHIADATLA

-900 IVARAKQLVQRRYD
+900 VAARAKQLVRQRYD
-914 TLAGRA
+914 TLAGSA

-937 RYAGLTLEV
+937 RYEGLAPEV
-946 YSFSQHYHAQ
+946 YCFSQHYHAQ

-968 VDEDGWAILDGDTVL
+968 VDEDGWAVLDGDTVL

-998 MLEGS
+998 ILEGS

-1012 PAYYADLTALL
+1012 PAYYSDLTALL

-1037 LLNEAMSSGISF
+1037 RLKEVMSSGISF

-1080 LDMFSRIVTYLLGDR
+1080 LDMFSRIVAYMLGDR

-1106 GRFRAKFG
+1106 ERFRAKFG

>member
-1 MTRARGRRWAR
+1 MKEI
-12 ALGVL
+12 L
-17 ALFVLAFWLTG
+17 LT
-28 CDPAVFWAR
+28 
-37 RAHLRDIVSQL
+37 S
-48 FPPDW
+48 
-53 SYLSAIV
+53 S
-60 APLLA
+60 
-65 TLRMSVTGT
+65 
-74 ALGVLLALILAPLC
+74 
-88 AANLPCPAPVRRIL
+88 
-102 RFLVQVLRSFPALI
+102 ALI

-130 SRRMQYALWL
+130 SRRMQYALWA
-140 LVLVGLLVPVN
+140 LVLVRLLVPVN
-151 VGRLAHI
+151 VGTLAHN
-158 VLSAAEPVQA
+158 VLSAAAPVQT

-211 TAPADEYYTVTPTYR
+211 SAPADEYSIVTPTYR

-235 YVWYAGMSGVGAW
+235 YVWYAGMAGVGAW

-320 HLDPLWSLLRGV
+320 HLDPLWSLLRGL
-332 CLTIYWFDPLVWL
+332 CLTVYWFDPLVWL

-376 ALLTLVPVCDKPQNP
+376 ALLALVPVCDKPQNP

-400 GKRGLKERITRIAEN
+400 GKRSLKERITRIAEN
-415 RQAKAAAVFAVV
+415 RQAKAAAVFAAA

-439 GAPDTP
+439 GAPDTT

-452 YDAGFTTEDAQ
+452 YDAGFTTEDAR

-514 LRNVRAEELTPF
+514 LRSVRAEELTPF

-537 SFNDDYTGYYG
+537 TFNDDYTGYYG

-558 LDAPAVY
+558 LDAPAEY
-565 ETEGEPFP
+565 ETEGEPFS

-602 TAAQRDAVD
+602 TEAERSVVD
-611 SFLHWAQALRAED
+611 EFLHWAQALRAED
-624 ILNLQFRDGSSSRF
+624 ILNLHFRDGSGSRF
-638 LVDAE
+638 LLDEE
-643 LTALSAQ
+643 LTSFTAQ

-658 TEAELYTQ
+658 TEADLYTQ
-666 RGYGDSAYYTLT
+666 QGYGDSAYYTLSVIT
-678 VNLQDGTQYTFLCG
+678 QDGERYTFFCG

-714 RPTLWIDSPALMACI
+714 RPTLWIDSPALMACL

-810 RGGQLYGVDLKS
+810 RGGELYGVDLKS

-883 TDHVADATLA
+883 TDHIADATLA

-900 IVARAKQLVQRRYD
+900 VAARAKQLVRQRYD
-914 TLAGRA
+914 TLAGSA

-937 RYAGLTLEV
+937 RYEGLAPEV
-946 YSFSQHYHAQ
+946 YCFSQHYHAQ

-1003 MSGDCSTGS
+1003 MRGDCSTGS

-1037 LLNEAMSSGISF
+1037 RLKEAMSSGISF

-1080 LDMFSRIVTYLLGDR
+1080 LDMFSRIVAYLLGDR

>member
-1 MTRARGRRWAR
+1 MKEI
-12 ALGVL
+12 L
-17 ALFVLAFWLTG
+17 LT
-28 CDPAVFWAR
+28 
-37 RAHLRDIVSQL
+37 S
-48 FPPDW
+48 
-53 SYLSAIV
+53 S
-60 APLLA
+60 
-65 TLRMSVTGT
+65 
-74 ALGVLLALILAPLC
+74 
-88 AANLPCPAPVRRIL
+88 
-102 RFLVQVLRSFPALI
+102 ALI

-140 LVLVGLLVPVN
+140 LVLVRLLVPVN
-151 VGRLAHI
+151 VGTLAHN
-158 VLSAAEPVQA
+158 VLSAAAPVQA

-199 GDPQS
+199 GEPLS

-235 YVWYAGMSGVGAW
+235 YVWYAGMAGVGAW

-658 TEAELYTQ
+658 TEADLYTQ
-666 RGYGDSAYYTLT
+666 QGYGDSAYYTLSVIT
-678 VNLQDGTQYTFLCG
+678 QDGERYTFFCG

-714 RPTLWIDSPALMACI
+714 RPTLWIDSPALMACL

-822 VITAAWPELNWWD
+822 VITAAWPEMSYWD
-835 YTSAAPASR
+835 YTFPASR
-844 SLLFCGL
+844 SILLGGL

-900 IVARAKQLVQRRYD
+900 VAARAKQLVRQRYD
-914 TLAGRA
+914 TLAGSA

-937 RYAGLTLEV
+937 RYEGLAPEV
-946 YSFSQHYHAQ
+946 YCFSQHYHAQ

-1037 LLNEAMSSGISF
+1037 LLNEAMSSGGSF

-1080 LDMFSRIVTYLLGDR
+1080 LDMFSRIVAYLLGDR

-1106 GRFRAKFG
+1106 ERFRAKFG

>member
-1 MTRARGRRWAR
+1 MKEI
-12 ALGVL
+12 L
-17 ALFVLAFWLTG
+17 LT
-28 CDPAVFWAR
+28 
-37 RAHLRDIVSQL
+37 S
-48 FPPDW
+48 
-53 SYLSAIV
+53 S
-60 APLLA
+60 
-65 TLRMSVTGT
+65 
-74 ALGVLLALILAPLC
+74 
-88 AANLPCPAPVRRIL
+88 
-102 RFLVQVLRSFPALI
+102 ALI

-122 RQLFRRTV
+122 RRLFRRTV
-130 SRRMQYALWL
+130 SRRMQYALWA
-140 LVLVGLLVPVN
+140 LVLVRLLVPVN
-151 VGRLAHI
+151 VGTLAHN

-185 ERRPAQLLPGKESQ
+185 VRRPAQLLPGKESQ
-199 GDPQS
+199 GEPLS

-211 TAPADEYYTVTPTYR
+211 IAPADEYYTVTPTYR

-235 YVWYAGMSGVGAW
+235 YVWYAGMAGVGAW

-332 CLTIYWFDPLVWL
+332 CLTVYWFDPLVWL

-376 ALLTLVPVCDKPQNP
+376 TLLTLVPVCDKPQNP

-400 GKRGLKERITRIAEN
+400 GKRSLKERITRIAEN

-439 GAPDTP
+439 GAPDTT

-643 LTALSAQ
+643 LTSFTAQ

-658 TEAELYTQ
+658 TEADLYTQ
-666 RGYGDSAYYTLT
+666 QGYGDSAYYTLSVIT
-678 VNLQDGTQYTFLCG
+678 QDGERYTFFCG

-705 GLSSSYPSD
+705 GLSSSYPSN
-714 RPTLWIDSPALMACI
+714 RPTLWIDSPALMACL

-773 DRRIPSDALDWL
+773 DRRIPSNALDWL

-810 RGGQLYGVDLKS
+810 RGGELYGVDLKS

-844 SLLFCGL
+844 LLLFCGL

-900 IVARAKQLVQRRYD
+900 IAARAKQLVRQRYD
-914 TLAGRA
+914 TLAGSA

-937 RYAGLTLEV
+937 RYEGLTLEV

-968 VDEDGWAILDGDTVL
+968 VDEDGWAFLDGDTVL

-1023 AKNNVLRP
+1023 AKNNILRP

-1037 LLNEAMSSGISF
+1037 RLKEAMSSGGSF

-1106 GRFRAKFG
+1106 ERFRAKFG

>member
-1 MTRARGRRWAR
+1 MKEI
-12 ALGVL
+12 L
-17 ALFVLAFWLTG
+17 LT
-28 CDPAVFWAR
+28 
-37 RAHLRDIVSQL
+37 S
-48 FPPDW
+48 
-53 SYLSAIV
+53 
-60 APLLA
+60 
-65 TLRMSVTGT
+65 SV
-74 ALGVLLALILAPLC
+74 
-88 AANLPCPAPVRRIL
+88 
-102 RFLVQVLRSFPALI
+102 LI

-140 LVLVGLLVPVN
+140 LVLVRLLVPVN
-151 VGRLAHI
+151 VGTLAHN
-158 VLSAAEPVQA
+158 VLSAAAPVQT

-211 TAPADEYYTVTPTYR
+211 SAPADEYYTVTPTYR

-235 YVWYAGMSGVGAW
+235 YVWYAGMAGVGAW

-260 RKARTPYRVEGCR
+260 RKVRTPYRVEGCR

-278 VSALPSPCLFGVLRP
+278 VPALPSPCLFGVLRP

-332 CLTIYWFDPLVWL
+332 CLTVYWFDPLVWL

-376 ALLTLVPVCDKPQNP
+376 ALLALVPVCDKPQNP

-400 GKRGLKERITRIAEN
+400 GKRSLKERITRIAEN
-415 RQAKAAAVFAVV
+415 RQAKAAAVFAAA
-427 ALAALVCAVSFT
+427 ALAALLCAVSFT
-439 GAPDTP
+439 GAPDTT

-452 YDAGFTTEDAQ
+452 YDAGFTTEDAR

-514 LRNVRAEELTPF
+514 LRSVRAEELTPF

-558 LDAPAVY
+558 LDAPAEY

-587 QALYRLLRPALLDGL
+587 QALYRLLRPALLDNL
-602 TAAQRDAVD
+602 TEAERSVVD
-611 SFLHWAQALRAED
+611 EFLHWAQALRAED
-624 ILNLQFRDGSSSRF
+624 ILNLHFRDGSGSRF
-638 LVDAE
+638 LLDEE
-643 LTALSAQ
+643 LTSFTAQ

-658 TEAELYTQ
+658 TEADLYTQ
-666 RGYGDSAYYTLT
+666 QGYGDSAYYTLSVIT
-678 VNLQDGTQYTFLCG
+678 QDGERYTFFCG
-692 FDRVRLLHPTFEP
+692 FDCARLLHPTFEP

-714 RPTLWIDSPALMACI
+714 RRTLWIDSPALMACI

-822 VITAAWPELNWWD
+822 VITAAWPEMSYWD
-835 YTSAAPASR
+835 YTFPASR
-844 SLLFCGL
+844 SILLGGL

-883 TDHVADATLA
+883 TDHIADATLA

-900 IVARAKQLVQRRYD
+900 VAARAKQLVRQRYD
-914 TLAGRA
+914 TLAGSA

-937 RYAGLTLEV
+937 RYEGLAPEV
-946 YSFSQHYHAQ
+946 YCFSQHYHAQ

-998 MLEGS
+998 ILEGS

-1012 PAYYADLTALL
+1012 PAYYSDLTALL

-1037 LLNEAMSSGISF
+1037 RLKEAMSSGISF

-1080 LDMFSRIVTYLLGDR
+1080 LDMFSRIVAYMLGDR

-1106 GRFRAKFG
+1106 ERFRAKFG

>member
-1 MTRARGRRWAR
+1 MKEI
-12 ALGVL
+12 L
-17 ALFVLAFWLTG
+17 LT
-28 CDPAVFWAR
+28 
-37 RAHLRDIVSQL
+37 S
-48 FPPDW
+48 
-53 SYLSAIV
+53 S
-60 APLLA
+60 
-65 TLRMSVTGT
+65 
-74 ALGVLLALILAPLC
+74 
-88 AANLPCPAPVRRIL
+88 
-102 RFLVQVLRSFPALI
+102 ALI

-140 LVLVGLLVPVN
+140 LVLARLLVPVN
-151 VGRLAHI
+151 VGTLAHN

-199 GDPQS
+199 GEPLS
-204 PPSDAAQ
+204 PPSGAAQ

-235 YVWYAGMSGVGAW
+235 YVWSAGMAGVGAW

-260 RKARTPYRVEGCR
+260 RKARTPYSVEGCR

-314 EQTHAR
+314 EQMHAR

-332 CLTIYWFDPLVWL
+332 CLTVYWFDPLVWL
-345 AAVLSREDCELACDE
+345 AAVLSREDGELACDE

-366 GADERTAYGK
+366 GADERAAYGK
-376 ALLTLVPVCDKPQNP
+376 TLLALVPVCDKPQNP

-400 GKRGLKERITRIAEN
+400 GKRSLKERVTCIAEN
-415 RQAKAAAVFAVV
+415 RQAKAVAVFAAV
-427 ALAALVCAVSFT
+427 ALAAAVCAVSFT
-439 GAPDTP
+439 GSSRPLSEVCGEFWDVEATCTYVEERPDVDARYTP
-445 PEVTQEW
+445 ADGTVRLSEHLALVRIGSAHPKKTVAVNPAWSTLYLTLPDADGGTAEPLTINFIRE
-452 YDAGFTTEDAQ
+452 YDAPGSTE
-463 ACLEFL
+463 
-469 DWAAE
+469 
-474 LDGSKITGCG
+474 
-484 AWDAETGAAHFLLEE
+484 
-499 PSDDTSAQIEALEGI
+499 
-514 LRNVRAEELTPF
+514 
-526 AARDGEVRYTL
+526 
-537 SFNDDYTGYYG
+537 
-548 FSLSE
+548 
-553 NGQVA
+553 
-558 LDAPAVY
+558 AVY
-565 ETEGEPFP
+565 SLNIGTRDAAKSYKVLSGQEEIDAFLAYLRGEASPEQISHPAFPNNLTEAERG
-573 YMKAVAVVDNAELT
+573 VVDE
-587 QALYRLLRPALLDGL
+587 
-602 TAAQRDAVD
+602 
-611 SFLHWAQALRAED
+611 FLHWAQALRAED

-742 ETAAPTPLADILPA
+742 ETAAATPLADILPA
-756 REPWL
+756 REPWM

-773 DRRIPSDALDWL
+773 DRRIPSNALDWL

-822 VITAAWPELNWWD
+822 VITAAWPEMSYWD
-835 YTSAAPASR
+835 YTFPASR
-844 SLLFCGL
+844 SILLGGL

-900 IVARAKQLVQRRYD
+900 VAARAKQLVQRRYD
-914 TLAGRA
+914 TLAGSA

-956 KPEKILLAGGTE
+956 KPENILLAGGTE

-1012 PAYYADLTALL
+1012 PAYYSDLTALL

-1037 LLNEAMSSGISF
+1037 RLKEAMSSGISF

-1106 GRFRAKFG
+1106 ERFRAKFG

>member
-1 MTRARGRRWAR
+1 MKEI
-12 ALGVL
+12 L
-17 ALFVLAFWLTG
+17 LT
-28 CDPAVFWAR
+28 
-37 RAHLRDIVSQL
+37 S
-48 FPPDW
+48 
-53 SYLSAIV
+53 S
-60 APLLA
+60 
-65 TLRMSVTGT
+65 
-74 ALGVLLALILAPLC
+74 
-88 AANLPCPAPVRRIL
+88 
-102 RFLVQVLRSFPALI
+102 ALI

-140 LVLVGLLVPVN
+140 LVLARLLVPVN
-151 VGRLAHI
+151 VGTLAHN
-158 VLSAAEPVQA
+158 VLSAAAPVQA

-235 YVWYAGMSGVGAW
+235 YVWYAGMAGVGAW

-278 VSALPSPCLFGVLRP
+278 VPELPSPCLFGVLRP

-332 CLTIYWFDPLVWL
+332 CLTVYWFDPLVWL
-345 AAVLSREDCELACDE
+345 AAVLSREDGELACDE

-376 ALLTLVPVCDKPQNP
+376 TLLTLVPVCDKPQNP

-400 GKRGLKERITRIAEN
+400 GKRSLKERITRIAEN

-439 GAPDTP
+439 GSSRPLSA
-445 PEVTQEW
+445 V
-452 YDAGFTTEDAQ
+452 
-463 ACLEFL
+463 
-469 DWAAE
+469 
-474 LDGSKITGCG
+474 CG
-484 AWDAETGAAHFLLEE
+484 DFWDAEATC
-499 PSDDTSAQIEALEGI
+499 TY
-514 LRNVRAEELTPF
+514 V
-526 AARDGEVRYTL
+526 GERPDVDARYTPA
-537 SFNDDYTGYYG
+537 DGTVR
-548 FSLSE
+548 LSE
-553 NGQVA
+553 HLALVRFGSAHPKKTVA
-558 LDAPAVY
+558 VNPAWSTLYLTLPDADGGTAEPLTINFIREYDAPGSTEAVY
-565 ETEGEPFP
+565 TLNIGTRDAAKSYKVLSGQDEIDAFLAYLRGEASPEQISHPAFPNNLTEAERG
-573 YMKAVAVVDNAELT
+573 VVDE
-587 QALYRLLRPALLDGL
+587 
-602 TAAQRDAVD
+602 
-611 SFLHWAQALRAED
+611 FLHWAQALRAED
-624 ILNLQFRDGSSSRF
+624 ILNLRFQSGSGSRF

-678 VNLQDGTQYTFLCG
+678 VNMRDGTQYTFLCG
-692 FDRVRLLHPTFEP
+692 FDCVRLLHPTFEP

-714 RPTLWIDSPALMACI
+714 RPTLWIDSPALMACL

-810 RGGQLYGVDLKS
+810 RGGELYGVDLKS

-835 YTSAAPASR
+835 YTSAAPDSR
-844 SLLFCGL
+844 SVLFCGL
-851 SAGDAPGD
+851 SAGNAPGD

-937 RYAGLTLEV
+937 RYEGLTLEV

>member
-1 MTRARGRRWAR
+1 MKEI
-12 ALGVL
+12 L
-17 ALFVLAFWLTG
+17 LT
-28 CDPAVFWAR
+28 
-37 RAHLRDIVSQL
+37 S
-48 FPPDW
+48 
-53 SYLSAIV
+53 
-60 APLLA
+60 
-65 TLRMSVTGT
+65 SV
-74 ALGVLLALILAPLC
+74 
-88 AANLPCPAPVRRIL
+88 
-102 RFLVQVLRSFPALI
+102 LI

-122 RQLFRRTV
+122 RQLFRRTI

-140 LVLVGLLVPVN
+140 LVLVRLLVPVN
-151 VGRLAHI
+151 VGTLAHN
-158 VLSAAEPVQA
+158 VLSAAEPVQT

-199 GDPQS
+199 GEPQS

-211 TAPADEYYTVTPTYR
+211 SAPADEYYTVTPTYR

-235 YVWYAGMSGVGAW
+235 YVWYAGMAGVGAW

-332 CLTIYWFDPLVWL
+332 CLTVYWFDPLVWL
-345 AAVLSREDCELACDE
+345 AAVLSREDGELACDE

-366 GADERTAYGK
+366 GADERAAYGK
-376 ALLTLVPVCDKPQNP
+376 TLLTLVPVCDKPQNP

-400 GKRGLKERITRIAEN
+400 GKRSLKERITRIAED
-415 RQAKAAAVFAVV
+415 RQAKAAAVFAAV

-439 GAPDTP
+439 GSSRPLS
-445 PEVTQEW
+445 EV
-452 YDAGFTTEDAQ
+452 
-463 ACLEFL
+463 
-469 DWAAE
+469 
-474 LDGSKITGCG
+474 CG
-484 AWDAETGAAHFLLEE
+484 DFWDAEATCTYVEE
-499 PSDDTSAQIEALEGI
+499 RPDVDA
-514 LRNVRAEELTPF
+514 
-526 AARDGEVRYTL
+526 RYTPA
-537 SFNDDYTGYYG
+537 DGTVR
-548 FSLSE
+548 LSE
-553 NGQVA
+553 HLALVRIGSAHPKKTVA
-558 LDAPAVY
+558 VNPAWSTLYLTLPDADGGTAEPLTINFIREYDAPGSTEAVY
-565 ETEGEPFP
+565 SLNIGTRDAAKSYKVLSGQEEIDAFLAYLRGEASPEQISHPAFPNNLTEAERS
-573 YMKAVAVVDNAELT
+573 VVDE
-587 QALYRLLRPALLDGL
+587 
-602 TAAQRDAVD
+602 
-611 SFLHWAQALRAED
+611 FLHWAQALRAED
-624 ILNLQFRDGSSSRF
+624 ILNLRFQSGSSSRF

-658 TEAELYTQ
+658 TEADLYTQ
-666 RGYGDSAYYTLT
+666 QGYGDSAYYTLSVIT
-678 VNLQDGTQYTFLCG
+678 QDGERYTFFCG

-810 RGGQLYGVDLKS
+810 RGGELYGVDLKS

-883 TDHVADATLA
+883 TDHIADATLA

-900 IVARAKQLVQRRYD
+900 VAARAKQLVRQRYD
-914 TLAGRA
+914 TLAGSA

-968 VDEDGWAILDGDTVL
+968 VDEDGWAILDGDMVL

-998 MLEGS
+998 ILEGS

-1012 PAYYADLTALL
+1012 PAYYSDLTALL

-1037 LLNEAMSSGISF
+1037 RLKEAMSSGISF

>member
-1 MTRARGRRWAR
+1 MKEI
-12 ALGVL
+12 L
-17 ALFVLAFWLTG
+17 LT
-28 CDPAVFWAR
+28 
-37 RAHLRDIVSQL
+37 S
-48 FPPDW
+48 
-53 SYLSAIV
+53 
-60 APLLA
+60 
-65 TLRMSVTGT
+65 SV
-74 ALGVLLALILAPLC
+74 
-88 AANLPCPAPVRRIL
+88 
-102 RFLVQVLRSFPALI
+102 LI

-122 RQLFRRTV
+122 RRLFRRTI

-140 LVLVGLLVPVN
+140 LVLMRLLVPLN
-151 VGRLAHI
+151 VGTLAHN
-158 VLSAAEPVQA
+158 VLSAAAPVQA
-168 VVEERLD
+168 TVEKRLE
-175 TPVLYVQDGT
+175 TPVLYTQDGA
-185 ERRPAQLLPGKESQ
+185 ERRPAQLVDGNAPQ
-199 GDPQS
+199 GEPLS
-204 PPSDAAQ
+204 PPADAAHS
-211 TAPADEYYTVTPTYR
+211 APADEYSLVTPAYR
-226 TVTLSEALT
+226 AVALSEALT
-235 YVWYAGMSGVGAW
+235 YVWYAGMLIVGAW

-260 RKARTPYRVEGCR
+260 RKARTPYSVEGCR

-293 AVYLNEKALQSPD
+293 AIYLNNAAAASPEL
-306 ALRFVLAH
+306 LRFVLAH

-320 HLDPLWSLLRGV
+320 HLDPLWSLLRGL
-332 CLTIYWFDPLVWL
+332 CLTVYWFDPLVWL
-345 AAVLSREDCELACDE
+345 AAVLSREDGELACDE

-376 ALLTLVPVCDKPQNP
+376 ALLSLVPVCTKPQNP
-391 LLGATTMTS
+391 LLGATTMTG
-400 GKRGLKERITRIAEN
+400 GKKSLKERVTRIAEN
-415 RQAKAAAVFAVV
+415 RQAKTAAVFAAV

-452 YDAGFTTEDAQ
+452 YDAGFSTEDAQ

-469 DWAAE
+469 DWATGF
-474 LDGSKITGCG
+474 DGDN
-484 AWDAETGAAHFLLEE
+484 ATGASWMADGEASLN
-499 PSDDTSAQIEALEGI
+499 ALEPQAEFA
-514 LRNVRAEELTPF
+514 RVVRSIRMEELSPF
-526 AARDGEVRYTL
+526 MDSDEKTLYTL
-537 SFNDDYTGYYG
+537 GFNDGRANYG
-548 FSLSE
+548 FGLHES
-553 NGQVA
+553 GQIT
-558 LDAPAVY
+558 LIAPKEV
-565 ETEGEPFP
+565 EGETRL
-573 YMKAVAVVDNAELT
+573 YKTSVAVVNNAELT
-587 QALYRLLRPALLDGL
+587 QFLHRLLRPALSDNL
-602 TAAQRDAVD
+602 TEAERSVVD
-611 SFLHWAQALRAED
+611 EFLHWAQALRAED

-678 VNLQDGTQYTFLCG
+678 VNMRDGTQYSFFCG
-692 FDRVRLLHPTFEP
+692 FDCVRLLHPTFEP

-714 RPTLWIDSPALMACI
+714 RQTLWIDSPALMACI
-729 DSLEASPAPLPDF
+729 NTLHSPPTLLPDL
-742 ETAAPTPLADILPA
+742 ETVDPTPLTDILPA

-761 TIPLAGKAQRIA
+761 TIPFAGKAQRIA
-773 DRRIPSDALDWL
+773 DRRIPSDSLDWL
-785 TQMDM
+785 IQVDM
-790 DGDGVCEIVNSSDFP
+790 DGDGVCEIINSSPNFP

-810 RGGQLYGVDLKS
+810 RGGELYGVDLKS
-822 VITAAWPELNWWD
+822 VITAAWPEMSYWD
-835 YTSAAPASR
+835 YTSAAPDSR
-844 SLLFCGL
+844 SVLFCGL
-851 SAGDAPGD
+851 SAGNAPGD

-865 YLYFDGESL
+865 YLYFDGENL

-883 TDHVADATLA
+883 TDHIADATLA

-900 IVARAKQLVQRRYD
+900 VAARAKQLVRQRYD
-914 TLAGRA
+914 TLAGSA
-920 AQYDDWYTDVS
+920 AQYDDWYTSVS
-931 FLGAET
+931 FLDVET
-937 RYAGLTLEV
+937 RYAGLTPEV
-946 YSFSQHYHAQ
+946 YCFSQHYHAQ
-956 KPEKILLAGGTE
+956 KPEKIVLAGGTE
-968 VDEDGWAILDGDTVL
+968 VDEDGWAVLDGDTVL

-988 VCLMDGGTRR
+988 VCLMDGGARR
-998 MLEGS
+998 ILEGS

-1037 LLNEAMSSGISF
+1037 RLNEVMSSSGISF

-1056 DAAEQDRALE
+1056 DDTEQDRALE

-1080 LDMFSRIVTYLLGDR
+1080 LDMFSRIVAYLLGDR

-1106 GRFRAKFG
+1106 ARFRAMFG

>member
-1 MTRARGRRWAR
+1 MKEI
-12 ALGVL
+12 L
-17 ALFVLAFWLTG
+17 LT
-28 CDPAVFWAR
+28 
-37 RAHLRDIVSQL
+37 S
-48 FPPDW
+48 
-53 SYLSAIV
+53 
-60 APLLA
+60 
-65 TLRMSVTGT
+65 SV
-74 ALGVLLALILAPLC
+74 
-88 AANLPCPAPVRRIL
+88 
-102 RFLVQVLRSFPALI
+102 LI

-140 LVLVGLLVPVN
+140 LVLVRLLVPVN
-151 VGRLAHI
+151 VGTLAHN

-199 GDPQS
+199 GEPLS

-211 TAPADEYYTVTPTYR
+211 SAPADEYYTVTPTYR

-235 YVWYAGMSGVGAW
+235 YVWYAGMAGVGAW

-332 CLTIYWFDPLVWL
+332 CLTVYWFDPLVWL

-439 GAPDTP
+439 GAPDTT

-484 AWDAETGAAHFLLEE
+484 AWDAETGAARFLLEE

-514 LRNVRAEELTPF
+514 LRSVRAEELTPF

-558 LDAPAVY
+558 LDAPAEY
-565 ETEGEPFP
+565 ETEGEPFS

-624 ILNLQFRDGSSSRF
+624 ILNLRFQSGSGSRF

-666 RGYGDSAYYTLT
+666 RGYGDSTYYTLT
-678 VNLQDGTQYTFLCG
+678 VNLRDGTQYTFLCG
-692 FDRVRLLHPTFEP
+692 FDCVRLLSPAFEP
-705 GLSSSYPSD
+705 ALSSSYPSD

-742 ETAAPTPLADILPA
+742 ETAAPTPLTDILPA
-756 REPWL
+756 REPWM
-761 TIPLAGKAQRIA
+761 TIPLVGKAQRIA

-822 VITAAWPELNWWD
+822 VITAAWPEMSYWD
-835 YTSAAPASR
+835 YTFPASR
-844 SLLFCGL
+844 SILLGGL

-900 IVARAKQLVQRRYD
+900 VAARAKQLVQRRYD
-914 TLAGRA
+914 TLAGSA

-937 RYAGLTLEV
+937 RYEGLAPEV
-946 YSFSQHYHAQ
+946 YCFSQHYHAQ

-998 MLEGS
+998 ILEGS

-1037 LLNEAMSSGISF
+1037 RLKEAMSSGIGF

-1080 LDMFSRIVTYLLGDR
+1080 LDMFSRIVAYLLGDR

>member
-1 MTRARGRRWAR
+1 MKEI
-12 ALGVL
+12 L
-17 ALFVLAFWLTG
+17 LT
-28 CDPAVFWAR
+28 
-37 RAHLRDIVSQL
+37 S
-48 FPPDW
+48 
-53 SYLSAIV
+53 
-60 APLLA
+60 
-65 TLRMSVTGT
+65 SV
-74 ALGVLLALILAPLC
+74 
-88 AANLPCPAPVRRIL
+88 
-102 RFLVQVLRSFPALI
+102 LI

-122 RQLFRRTV
+122 RRLFRRTI
-130 SRRMQYALWL
+130 SRRMQYTLWA
-140 LVLVGLLVPVN
+140 LVLVRLLVPLN
-151 VGRLAHI
+151 VGTLAHN
-158 VLSAAEPVQA
+158 VLSAAEPVQTA
-168 VVEERLD
+168 VEKRLE
-175 TPVLYVQDGT
+175 TPVLYMQDGT
-185 ERRPAQLLPGKESQ
+185 ERHPTQLLSGEESQ
-199 GDPQS
+199 GGPQS

-211 TAPADEYYTVTPTYR
+211 SAPADEYSIVAPTYR
-226 TVTLSEALT
+226 AVALSEALT
-235 YVWYAGMSGVGAW
+235 YVWYAGMLIVGAW

-260 RKARTPYRVEGCR
+260 RKARTPYSVEGCR

-293 AVYLNEKALQSPD
+293 AIYLNNAAAASPEL
-306 ALRFVLAH
+306 LRFVLAH

-320 HLDPLWSLLRGV
+320 HLDPLWSLLRGL
-332 CLTIYWFDPLVWL
+332 CLTVYWFDPLVWL
-345 AAVLSREDCELACDE
+345 AAVLSREDGELACDE

-376 ALLTLVPVCDKPQNP
+376 ALLSLVPVCTKPQNP
-391 LLGATTMTS
+391 LLGATTMTG
-400 GKRGLKERITRIAEN
+400 GKKSLKERVTRIAEN
-415 RQAKAAAVFAVV
+415 RQAKTAAVFAAV

-452 YDAGFTTEDAQ
+452 YDAGFSTEDAQ

-469 DWAAE
+469 DWATGF
-474 LDGSKITGCG
+474 DGDN
-484 AWDAETGAAHFLLEE
+484 ATGASWMADGEASLN
-499 PSDDTSAQIEALEGI
+499 ALEPQAEFA
-514 LRNVRAEELTPF
+514 RVVRSIRMEELSPF
-526 AARDGEVRYTL
+526 MDSDEKTLYTL
-537 SFNDDYTGYYG
+537 GFNDGRANYG
-548 FSLSE
+548 FGLHES
-553 NGQVA
+553 GQIT
-558 LDAPAVY
+558 LIAPKEV
-565 ETEGEPFP
+565 EGETRL
-573 YMKAVAVVDNAELT
+573 YKTSVAVVNNAELT
-587 QALYRLLRPALLDGL
+587 QFLHRLLRPALSDNL
-602 TAAQRDAVD
+602 TEAERSVVD
-611 SFLHWAQALRAED
+611 EFLHWAQALRAED

-678 VNLQDGTQYTFLCG
+678 VNMRDGTQYSFFCG
-692 FDRVRLLHPTFEP
+692 FDCVRLLHPTFEP

-714 RPTLWIDSPALMACI
+714 RQTLWIDSPALMACI
-729 DSLEASPAPLPDF
+729 NTLHSPPTLLPDL
-742 ETAAPTPLADILPA
+742 ETVDPTPLTDILPA

-773 DRRIPSDALDWL
+773 DRRIPSDSLDWL
-785 TQMDM
+785 IQVDM
-790 DGDGVCEIVNSSDFP
+790 DGDGVCEIINSSPNFP

-822 VITAAWPELNWWD
+822 VITAAWQELNWWD
-835 YTSAAPASR
+835 YTSAAPDSR
-844 SLLFCGL
+844 SVLFCGL
-851 SAGDAPGD
+851 SAGNAPGD
-859 GVNFTR
+859 EVNFTR
-865 YLYFDGESL
+865 YLYFDGENL

-883 TDHVADATLA
+883 TDHIADATLA

-900 IVARAKQLVQRRYD
+900 VAARAKQLVRQRYD
-914 TLAGRA
+914 TLAGSA

-937 RYAGLTLEV
+937 RYEGLTLEV
-946 YSFSQHYHAQ
+946 YCFSQHYHAQ
-956 KPEKILLAGGTE
+956 KPEKIVLAGGTE
-968 VDEDGWAILDGDTVL
+968 VDEDGWAVLDGDTVL

-988 VCLMDGGTRR
+988 VCLMDGGARR
-998 MLEGS
+998 ILEGS

-1037 LLNEAMSSGISF
+1037 RLNEVMSSSGISF

-1056 DAAEQDRALE
+1056 DDTEQDRALE

-1080 LDMFSRIVTYLLGDR
+1080 LDMFSRIVAYLLGDR

-1106 GRFRAKFG
+1106 ARFRAMFG

>member
-1 MTRARGRRWAR
+1 MKEI
-12 ALGVL
+12 L
-17 ALFVLAFWLTG
+17 LT
-28 CDPAVFWAR
+28 
-37 RAHLRDIVSQL
+37 S
-48 FPPDW
+48 
-53 SYLSAIV
+53 
-60 APLLA
+60 
-65 TLRMSVTGT
+65 SV
-74 ALGVLLALILAPLC
+74 
-88 AANLPCPAPVRRIL
+88 
-102 RFLVQVLRSFPALI
+102 LI

-140 LVLVGLLVPVN
+140 LVLVRLLVPVN
-151 VGRLAHI
+151 VGTLAHN
-158 VLSAAEPVQA
+158 VLSAAAPVQA

-199 GDPQS
+199 GEPQS

-211 TAPADEYYTVTPTYR
+211 SAPADEYSIVTPTYR

-235 YVWYAGMSGVGAW
+235 YVWYAGMAGVGAW
-248 FLFTNLR
+248 FLVTNLR

-332 CLTIYWFDPLVWL
+332 CLTVYWFDPLVWL

-366 GADERTAYGK
+366 GADERAAYGK
-376 ALLTLVPVCDKPQNP
+376 TLLALVPVCDKPQNP

-400 GKRGLKERITRIAEN
+400 GKRSLKERITRIAEN

-427 ALAALVCAVSFT
+427 ALAALLCAVSFT
-439 GAPDTP
+439 GAPDTT

-484 AWDAETGAAHFLLEE
+484 AWDAETGAARFLLEE

-514 LRNVRAEELTPF
+514 LRSVRAEELTPF

-553 NGQVA
+553 NGQVT
-558 LDAPAVY
+558 LEAPAEY

-624 ILNLQFRDGSSSRF
+624 ILNLRFQSGSGSRY

-678 VNLQDGTQYTFLCG
+678 VNLRDGTQYTFLCG
-692 FDRVRLLHPTFEP
+692 FDCVRLLHPTFESA
-705 GLSSSYPSD
+705 LSSSYPSD

-756 REPWL
+756 REPWM
-761 TIPLAGKAQRIA
+761 TIPLAGKAQRVT

-790 DGDGVCEIVNSSDFP
+790 DGDGVCEIVNSSPNFP

-810 RGGQLYGVDLKS
+810 RGGELYGVDLKS
-822 VITAAWPELNWWD
+822 VITAAWPEMSYWD
-835 YTSAAPASR
+835 YTSDAPTGR
-844 SLLFCGL
+844 SILFSGL
-851 SAGDAPGD
+851 SAGDVPGD
-859 GVNFTR
+859 GANFTR

-900 IVARAKQLVQRRYD
+900 IVARAKQLVRQRYD
-914 TLAGRA
+914 TLAGSA

-937 RYAGLTLEV
+937 RYEGLTLEV

-956 KPEKILLAGGTE
+956 KPENILLAGGTE
-968 VDEDGWAILDGDTVL
+968 VDEDGWAFLDGDTVL

-988 VCLMDGGTRR
+988 VCLMDSGTRR

-1037 LLNEAMSSGISF
+1037 RLNEVMSSSGISF

-1056 DAAEQDRALE
+1056 DDTEQDRALE

-1080 LDMFSRIVTYLLGDR
+1080 LDMFSRIVAYLLGDR

-1106 GRFRAKFG
+1106 ARFRAMFG

>member
-1 MTRARGRRWAR
+1 MKEI
-12 ALGVL
+12 L
-17 ALFVLAFWLTG
+17 LT
-28 CDPAVFWAR
+28 
-37 RAHLRDIVSQL
+37 S
-48 FPPDW
+48 
-53 SYLSAIV
+53 S
-60 APLLA
+60 
-65 TLRMSVTGT
+65 
-74 ALGVLLALILAPLC
+74 
-88 AANLPCPAPVRRIL
+88 
-102 RFLVQVLRSFPALI
+102 ALI

-140 LVLVGLLVPVN
+140 LVLVRLLVPVN
-151 VGRLAHI
+151 VGTLAHN
-158 VLSAAEPVQA
+158 VLSAAAPVQT

-199 GDPQS
+199 GEPLS

-211 TAPADEYYTVTPTYR
+211 SVPADEYYTVTPTYR

-235 YVWYAGMSGVGAW
+235 YVWYAGMAGVGAW

-260 RKARTPYRVEGCR
+260 CKARTPYRVEGCR

-306 ALRFVLAH
+306 TLRFVLAH

-320 HLDPLWSLLRGV
+320 HFDPLWSLLRGV
-332 CLTIYWFDPLVWL
+332 CLTVYWFDPLVWL
-345 AAVLSREDCELACDE
+345 AAVLSREDGELACDE

-366 GADERTAYGK
+366 GADERAAYGK
-376 ALLTLVPVCDKPQNP
+376 ALLALVPVCDKPQNP

-400 GKRGLKERITRIAEN
+400 GKRSLKERITRIAEN

-439 GAPDTP
+439 GAPDTT

-469 DWAAE
+469 DWAAGF
-474 LDGSKITGCG
+474 DGDN
-484 AWDAETGAAHFLLEE
+484 ATGASWMADGEASLN
-499 PSDDTSAQIEALEGI
+499 ALEPQAEFA
-514 LRNVRAEELTPF
+514 RVVRSIRMEELSPF
-526 AARDGEVRYTL
+526 TDSDEKTLYTL
-537 SFNDDYTGYYG
+537 GFNDGRASYG
-548 FSLSE
+548 FGMHEGGRITLI
-553 NGQVA
+553 
-558 LDAPAVY
+558 APREVESGNKMY
-565 ETEGEPFP
+565 P
-573 YMKAVAVVDNAELT
+573 YKASVAVVDNAALSALFDYLRGEASPEQISHPAFPNNLT
-587 QALYRLLRPALLDGL
+587 EAERSV
-602 TAAQRDAVD
+602 VD
-611 SFLHWAQALRAED
+611 EFLHWAQALRAED
-624 ILNLQFRDGSSSRF
+624 ILNLRFQSGSGSRY

-666 RGYGDSAYYTLT
+666 RGYGDSTYYTLA
-678 VNLQDGTQYTFLCG
+678 VNLRDGTQYTFLCG
-692 FDRVRLLHPTFEP
+692 FDCVRLLHPTFEP
-705 GLSSSYPSD
+705 ALSSSYPSD
-714 RPTLWIDSPALMACI
+714 RPTLWIDSPALMACL
-729 DSLEASPAPLPDF
+729 DSLEASPAPWPDF

-810 RGGQLYGVDLKS
+810 RGGELYGVDLKS

-835 YTSAAPASR
+835 YTSAAPDSR
-844 SLLFCGL
+844 SVLFCGL
-851 SAGDAPGD
+851 SAGNAPGD

-900 IVARAKQLVQRRYD
+900 IVARAKQLVRQRYD
-914 TLAGRA
+914 TLAGSA

-937 RYAGLTLEV
+937 RYEGLTPEV
-946 YSFSQHYHAQ
+946 YCFSQHYHAQ
-956 KPEKILLAGGTE
+956 KPENILLAGGTE
-968 VDEDGWAILDGDTVL
+968 VDEDGWAVLDGDTVL

-998 MLEGS
+998 ILEGS

-1012 PAYYADLTALL
+1012 PAYYSDLTALL

-1037 LLNEAMSSGISF
+1037 LLNEVMSSSGISF

-1080 LDMFSRIVTYLLGDR
+1080 LDMFSRIVAYLLGDR

>member
-1 MTRARGRRWAR
+1 MKEI
-12 ALGVL
+12 L
-17 ALFVLAFWLTG
+17 LT
-28 CDPAVFWAR
+28 
-37 RAHLRDIVSQL
+37 S
-48 FPPDW
+48 
-53 SYLSAIV
+53 S
-60 APLLA
+60 
-65 TLRMSVTGT
+65 
-74 ALGVLLALILAPLC
+74 
-88 AANLPCPAPVRRIL
+88 
-102 RFLVQVLRSFPALI
+102 ALI

-140 LVLVGLLVPVN
+140 LVLARLLVPVN
-151 VGRLAHI
+151 VGTLAHN
-158 VLSAAEPVQA
+158 VLSAAAPVQT

-199 GDPQS
+199 GEPLS

-235 YVWYAGMSGVGAW
+235 YVWYAGMAGVGAW

-293 AVYLNEKALQSPD
+293 SVYLNEKALQSPD

-366 GADERTAYGK
+366 GADERAAYGK
-376 ALLTLVPVCDKPQNP
+376 TLLTLVPVCDKPQNP

-400 GKRGLKERITRIAEN
+400 GKRSLKERITRIAEN

-439 GAPDTP
+439 GVPDTT

-484 AWDAETGAAHFLLEE
+484 AWDAETGAARFLLEE

-514 LRNVRAEELTPF
+514 LRSVRAEELTPF

-558 LDAPAVY
+558 LDAPAEY
-565 ETEGEPFP
+565 ETEGEPFS

-638 LVDAE
+638 LLDEE
-643 LTALSAQ
+643 LTSFTAQ

-658 TEAELYTQ
+658 TEADLYTQ
-666 RGYGDSAYYTLT
+666 QGYGDSAYYTLSVIT
-678 VNLQDGTQYTFLCG
+678 QDGERYTFFCG

-729 DSLEASPAPLPDF
+729 DSLESSPAPLPDF
-742 ETAAPTPLADILPA
+742 ETVDPTPLADILPA
-756 REPWL
+756 REPWM

-810 RGGQLYGVDLKS
+810 RGGELYGVDLKS
-822 VITAAWPELNWWD
+822 VITAAWPEMSYWD
-835 YTSAAPASR
+835 YTFPASR

-900 IVARAKQLVQRRYD
+900 IVARAKQLVRQRYD
-914 TLAGRA
+914 TLAGSA

-937 RYAGLTLEV
+937 RYEGLTLEV

-956 KPEKILLAGGTE
+956 KPENILLAGGTE
-968 VDEDGWAILDGDTVL
+968 VDEDGWAFLDGDTVL

-1023 AKNNVLRP
+1023 AKNNILRP

-1037 LLNEAMSSGISF
+1037 RLKEVMSSGISF

-1106 GRFRAKFG
+1106 ERFRAKFG

>member
-1 MTRARGRRWAR
+1 MKEI
-12 ALGVL
+12 L
-17 ALFVLAFWLTG
+17 LT
-28 CDPAVFWAR
+28 
-37 RAHLRDIVSQL
+37 S
-48 FPPDW
+48 
-53 SYLSAIV
+53 
-60 APLLA
+60 
-65 TLRMSVTGT
+65 SV
-74 ALGVLLALILAPLC
+74 
-88 AANLPCPAPVRRIL
+88 
-102 RFLVQVLRSFPALI
+102 LI

-140 LVLVGLLVPVN
+140 LVLVRLLVPVN
-151 VGRLAHI
+151 VGTLAHN
-158 VLSAAEPVQA
+158 VLSAAAPVQT

-199 GDPQS
+199 GEPLS

-211 TAPADEYYTVTPTYR
+211 SAPADEYSIVTPTYR

-235 YVWYAGMSGVGAW
+235 YVWYAGMAGVGAW

-332 CLTIYWFDPLVWL
+332 CLTVYWFDPLVWL

-376 ALLTLVPVCDKPQNP
+376 ALLALVPVCDKPQNP

-400 GKRGLKERITRIAEN
+400 GKRSLKERITRIAEN

-439 GAPDTP
+439 GAPDTT

-499 PSDDTSAQIEALEGI
+499 SSNDTSAQIEALEGI
-514 LRNVRAEELTPF
+514 LRSVRAEELTPF

-558 LDAPAVY
+558 LDAPAEY
-565 ETEGEPFP
+565 ETEGEPFS

-658 TEAELYTQ
+658 TEADLYTQ
-666 RGYGDSAYYTLT
+666 QGYGDSAYYTLSVIT
-678 VNLQDGTQYTFLCG
+678 QDGERYTFFCG

-705 GLSSSYPSD
+705 GLSSSYPSN
-714 RPTLWIDSPALMACI
+714 RPTLWIDSPALMACL

-756 REPWL
+756 REPWM

-900 IVARAKQLVQRRYD
+900 VAARAKQLVRQRYD
-914 TLAGRA
+914 TLAGSA

-937 RYAGLTLEV
+937 RYEGLTLEV

-1037 LLNEAMSSGISF
+1037 LLNEAMSSGGSF

-1080 LDMFSRIVTYLLGDR
+1080 LDMFSRIVAYLLGDR

-1106 GRFRAKFG
+1106 ERFRAKFG

>member
-1 MTRARGRRWAR
+1 MKEI
-12 ALGVL
+12 L
-17 ALFVLAFWLTG
+17 LT
-28 CDPAVFWAR
+28 
-37 RAHLRDIVSQL
+37 S
-48 FPPDW
+48 
-53 SYLSAIV
+53 
-60 APLLA
+60 
-65 TLRMSVTGT
+65 SV
-74 ALGVLLALILAPLC
+74 
-88 AANLPCPAPVRRIL
+88 
-102 RFLVQVLRSFPALI
+102 LI

-122 RQLFRRTV
+122 RRLFRRTI
-130 SRRMQYALWL
+130 SRRMQYTLWA
-140 LVLVGLLVPVN
+140 LVLVRLLVPLN
-151 VGRLAHI
+151 VGTLAHN
-158 VLSAAEPVQA
+158 VLSAAEPVQTA
-168 VVEERLD
+168 VEKRLE
-175 TPVLYVQDGT
+175 TPVLYMQDGT
-185 ERRPAQLLPGKESQ
+185 ERHPAQLLSGEESQ

-204 PPSDAAQ
+204 PPSDVAQ
-211 TAPADEYYTVTPTYR
+211 SAPADEYSIVTPTYR
-226 TVTLSEALT
+226 AVALSEALT
-235 YVWYAGMSGVGAW
+235 YVWYAGMLIVGAW

-260 RKARTPYRVEGCR
+260 RKARTPYSVEGCR

-293 AVYLNEKALQSPD
+293 AIYLNNAAAASPEL
-306 ALRFVLAH
+306 LRFVLAH

-320 HLDPLWSLLRGV
+320 HLDPLWSLLRGL
-332 CLTIYWFDPLVWL
+332 CLTVYWFDPLVWL
-345 AAVLSREDCELACDE
+345 AAVLSREDGELACDE

-376 ALLTLVPVCDKPQNP
+376 ALLSLVPVCTKPQNP
-391 LLGATTMTS
+391 LLGATTMTG
-400 GKRGLKERITRIAEN
+400 GKKSLKERVTRIAEN
-415 RQAKAAAVFAVV
+415 RQAKTAAVFAAV

-452 YDAGFTTEDAQ
+452 YDAGFSTEDAQ

-469 DWAAE
+469 DWATGF
-474 LDGSKITGCG
+474 DGDN
-484 AWDAETGAAHFLLEE
+484 ATGASWMADGEASLN
-499 PSDDTSAQIEALEGI
+499 ALEPQAEFA
-514 LRNVRAEELTPF
+514 RVVRSIRMEELSPF
-526 AARDGEVRYTL
+526 MDSDEKTLYTL
-537 SFNDDYTGYYG
+537 GFNDGRANYG
-548 FSLSE
+548 FGLHES
-553 NGQVA
+553 GQIT
-558 LDAPAVY
+558 LIAPKEV
-565 ETEGEPFP
+565 EGETRL
-573 YMKAVAVVDNAELT
+573 YKTSVAVVNNAELT
-587 QALYRLLRPALLDGL
+587 QFLHRLLRPALSDNL
-602 TAAQRDAVD
+602 TEAERSVVD
-611 SFLHWAQALRAED
+611 EFLHWAQALRAED

-678 VNLQDGTQYTFLCG
+678 VNMRDGTQYSFFCG
-692 FDRVRLLHPTFEP
+692 FDCVRLLHPTFEP

-714 RPTLWIDSPALMACI
+714 RQTLWIDSPALMACI
-729 DSLEASPAPLPDF
+729 STLHSPPTLLPDL
-742 ETAAPTPLADILPA
+742 ETVDPTPLTDILPA

-773 DRRIPSDALDWL
+773 DRRIPSDSLDWL
-785 TQMDM
+785 IQVDM
-790 DGDGVCEIVNSSDFP
+790 DGDGVCEIINSSPNFP

-822 VITAAWPELNWWD
+822 VITAAWQELNWWD
-835 YTSAAPASR
+835 YTSAAPDSR
-844 SLLFCGL
+844 SVLFCGL
-851 SAGDAPGD
+851 SAGNAPGD

-865 YLYFDGESL
+865 YLYFDGENL

-883 TDHVADATLA
+883 TDHIADATLA

-900 IVARAKQLVQRRYD
+900 VAARAKQLVRQRYD
-914 TLAGRA
+914 TLAGSA
-920 AQYDDWYTDVS
+920 AQYDDWYTSVS
-931 FLGAET
+931 FLDVET
-937 RYAGLTLEV
+937 RYAGLTPEV
-946 YSFSQHYHAQ
+946 YCFSQHYHAQ
-956 KPEKILLAGGTE
+956 KPEKIVLAGGTE
-968 VDEDGWAILDGDTVL
+968 VDEDGWAVLDGDTVL

-988 VCLMDGGTRR
+988 VCLMDGGARR
-998 MLEGS
+998 ILEGS

-1037 LLNEAMSSGISF
+1037 RLNEVMSSSGISF

-1056 DAAEQDRALE
+1056 DDTEQDRALE

-1080 LDMFSRIVTYLLGDR
+1080 LDMFSRIVAYLLGDR

-1106 GRFRAKFG
+1106 ARFRAMFG

>member
-1 MTRARGRRWAR
+1 MKEI
-12 ALGVL
+12 L
-17 ALFVLAFWLTG
+17 LT
-28 CDPAVFWAR
+28 
-37 RAHLRDIVSQL
+37 S
-48 FPPDW
+48 
-53 SYLSAIV
+53 
-60 APLLA
+60 
-65 TLRMSVTGT
+65 SV
-74 ALGVLLALILAPLC
+74 
-88 AANLPCPAPVRRIL
+88 
-102 RFLVQVLRSFPALI
+102 LI

-122 RQLFRRTV
+122 RRLFRRTI
-130 SRRMQYALWL
+130 SRRMQYTLWA
-140 LVLVGLLVPVN
+140 LVLVRLLVPLN
-151 VGRLAHI
+151 VGTLAHN
-158 VLSAAEPVQA
+158 VLSAAEPVQTA
-168 VVEERLD
+168 VEKRLE
-175 TPVLYVQDGT
+175 TPVLYMQDGT
-185 ERRPAQLLPGKESQ
+185 ERHPAQLLSGEESQ

-211 TAPADEYYTVTPTYR
+211 SAPADEYSIVTPTYR
-226 TVTLSEALT
+226 AVALSEALT
-235 YVWYAGMSGVGAW
+235 YVWYAGMLIVGAW

-260 RKARTPYRVEGCR
+260 RKARTPYSVEGCR

-293 AVYLNEKALQSPD
+293 AIYLNNAAAASPEL
-306 ALRFVLAH
+306 LRFVLAH

-320 HLDPLWSLLRGV
+320 HLDPLWSLLRGL
-332 CLTIYWFDPLVWL
+332 CLTVYWFDPLVWL
-345 AAVLSREDCELACDE
+345 AAVLSREDGELACDE

-376 ALLTLVPVCDKPQNP
+376 ALLSLVPVCTKPQNP
-391 LLGATTMTS
+391 LLGATTMTGCKKS
-400 GKRGLKERITRIAEN
+400 LKERVTRIAEN
-415 RQAKAAAVFAVV
+415 RQAKTAAVFVAV

-452 YDAGFTTEDAQ
+452 YDAGFSTEDAQ

-469 DWAAE
+469 DWATGF
-474 LDGSKITGCG
+474 DGDN
-484 AWDAETGAAHFLLEE
+484 ATGASWMADGEASLN
-499 PSDDTSAQIEALEGI
+499 ALEPQAEFAHV
-514 LRNVRAEELTPF
+514 VRSIRMEELSPF
-526 AARDGEVRYTL
+526 MDSDEKTLYTL
-537 SFNDDYTGYYG
+537 GFNDGRANYG
-548 FSLSE
+548 FGLHES
-553 NGQVA
+553 GQIT
-558 LDAPAVY
+558 LIAPKEV
-565 ETEGEPFP
+565 EGETRL
-573 YMKAVAVVDNAELT
+573 YKTSVAVVNNAELT
-587 QALYRLLRPALLDGL
+587 QFLHRLLRPALSDNL
-602 TAAQRDAVD
+602 TEAERSVVD
-611 SFLHWAQALRAED
+611 EFLHWAQALRAED

-678 VNLQDGTQYTFLCG
+678 VNMRDGTQYSFFCG
-692 FDRVRLLHPTFEP
+692 FGCVRLLHPTFEP

-714 RPTLWIDSPALMACI
+714 RQTLWIDSPALMACI
-729 DSLEASPAPLPDF
+729 NTLHSPPTLLPDL
-742 ETAAPTPLADILPA
+742 ETVDPTPLTDILPA

-773 DRRIPSDALDWL
+773 DRRIPSDSLDWL
-785 TQMDM
+785 IQVDM
-790 DGDGVCEIVNSSDFP
+790 DGDGVCEIINSSPNFP

-822 VITAAWPELNWWD
+822 VITAAWQELNWWD
-835 YTSAAPASR
+835 YTSAAPDSR
-844 SLLFCGL
+844 SVLFCGL
-851 SAGDAPGD
+851 SAGNAPGD

-865 YLYFDGESL
+865 YLYFDGENL

-883 TDHVADATLA
+883 TDHIADATLA

-900 IVARAKQLVQRRYD
+900 IVARAKQLVRQRYD
-914 TLAGRA
+914 TLAGSA
-920 AQYDDWYTDVS
+920 AQYDDWYTSVS
-931 FLGAET
+931 FLDVET
-937 RYAGLTLEV
+937 RYAGLTPEV
-946 YSFSQHYHAQ
+946 YCFSQHYHAQ
-956 KPEKILLAGGTE
+956 KPENILLAGGTE
-968 VDEDGWAILDGDTVL
+968 VDEDGWAFLDGDTVL

-988 VCLMDGGTRR
+988 VCLTDGGTRR

-1037 LLNEAMSSGISF
+1037 RLNEVMSSSGISF

-1071 RASLTDSYD
+1071 RTSLTDSYD
-1080 LDMFSRIVTYLLGDR
+1080 LDMFSRIVAYLLGDR

-1106 GRFRAKFG
+1106 ARFRAMFG

>member
-1 MTRARGRRWAR
+1 MKEI
-12 ALGVL
+12 L
-17 ALFVLAFWLTG
+17 LT
-28 CDPAVFWAR
+28 
-37 RAHLRDIVSQL
+37 S
-48 FPPDW
+48 
-53 SYLSAIV
+53 
-60 APLLA
+60 
-65 TLRMSVTGT
+65 SV
-74 ALGVLLALILAPLC
+74 
-88 AANLPCPAPVRRIL
+88 
-102 RFLVQVLRSFPALI
+102 LI

-122 RQLFRRTV
+122 RRLFRRTI
-130 SRRMQYALWL
+130 SRRMQYTLWA
-140 LVLVGLLVPVN
+140 LVLVRLLVPLN
-151 VGRLAHI
+151 VGTLAHN
-158 VLSAAEPVQA
+158 VLSAAEPVQTA
-168 VVEERLD
+168 VEKRLE
-175 TPVLYVQDGT
+175 TPVLYMQDGT
-185 ERRPAQLLPGKESQ
+185 ERHPAQLLSGEESQ

-211 TAPADEYYTVTPTYR
+211 SAPADEYSIATPTYR
-226 TVTLSEALT
+226 AVALSEALT
-235 YVWYAGMSGVGAW
+235 YVWYAGMLIVGAW

-260 RKARTPYRVEGCR
+260 RKARTPYSVEGCR

-293 AVYLNEKALQSPD
+293 AIYLNNAAAASPEL
-306 ALRFVLAH
+306 LRFVLAH

-320 HLDPLWSLLRGV
+320 HLDPLWSLLRGL
-332 CLTIYWFDPLVWL
+332 CLTVYWFDPLVWL
-345 AAVLSREDCELACDE
+345 AAVLSREDGELACDE

-376 ALLTLVPVCDKPQNP
+376 ALLSLVPVCTKPQNP
-391 LLGATTMTS
+391 LLGATTMTG
-400 GKRGLKERITRIAEN
+400 GKKSLKERVTRIAEN
-415 RQAKAAAVFAVV
+415 RQAKTAAVFAAV

-452 YDAGFTTEDAQ
+452 YDAGFSTEDAQ

-469 DWAAE
+469 DWATGF
-474 LDGSKITGCG
+474 DGDN
-484 AWDAETGAAHFLLEE
+484 ATGASWMADGEASLN
-499 PSDDTSAQIEALEGI
+499 ALEPQAEFA
-514 LRNVRAEELTPF
+514 RVVRSIRMEELSPF
-526 AARDGEVRYTL
+526 MDSDEKTLYTL
-537 SFNDDYTGYYG
+537 GFNDGRANYG
-548 FSLSE
+548 FGLHES
-553 NGQVA
+553 GQIT
-558 LDAPAVY
+558 LIAPKEV
-565 ETEGEPFP
+565 EGETRL
-573 YMKAVAVVDNAELT
+573 YKTSVAVVNNAELT
-587 QALYRLLRPALLDGL
+587 QFLHRLLRPALSDNL
-602 TAAQRDAVD
+602 TEAERSVVD
-611 SFLHWAQALRAED
+611 EFLHWAQALRAED

-678 VNLQDGTQYTFLCG
+678 VNMRDGTQYSFFCG
-692 FDRVRLLHPTFEP
+692 FNCVRLLHPTFEP

-714 RPTLWIDSPALMACI
+714 RQTLWIDSPALMACI
-729 DSLEASPAPLPDF
+729 NSLHSAPTTLPDF
-742 ETAAPTPLADILPA
+742 ETVDPTPLADILPV
-756 REPWL
+756 REAWM

-790 DGDGVCEIVNSSDFP
+790 DGDGVCEIVNSSPNFP

-810 RGGQLYGVDLKS
+810 RGGELYGVDLKS
-822 VITAAWPELNWWD
+822 VITAAWQELNWWD
-835 YTSAAPASR
+835 YTSAAPDSR
-844 SLLFCGL
+844 SVLFCGL
-851 SAGDAPGD
+851 SAGNAPGD

-865 YLYFDGESL
+865 YLYFDGENL

-883 TDHVADATLA
+883 TDHIADATLA

-900 IVARAKQLVQRRYD
+900 VAARAKQLVRQRYD
-914 TLAGRA
+914 TLAGSA
-920 AQYDDWYTDVS
+920 AQYDDWYTSVS
-931 FLGAET
+931 FLDVET
-937 RYAGLTLEV
+937 RYAGLTPEV
-946 YSFSQHYHAQ
+946 YCFSQHYHAQ
-956 KPEKILLAGGTE
+956 KPEKIVLAGGTE
-968 VDEDGWAILDGDTVL
+968 VDEDGWAVLDGDTVL

-988 VCLMDGGTRR
+988 VCLMDGGARR
-998 MLEGS
+998 ILEGS

-1037 LLNEAMSSGISF
+1037 RLNEVMSSSGISF
-1049 LNWLGQY
+1049 FNWLGQY
-1056 DAAEQDRALE
+1056 DDTEQDRALE

-1080 LDMFSRIVTYLLGDR
+1080 LDMFSRIVAYLLGDR

-1106 GRFRAKFG
+1106 ARFRAMFG

>member
-1 MTRARGRRWAR
+1 MKEI
-12 ALGVL
+12 L
-17 ALFVLAFWLTG
+17 LT
-28 CDPAVFWAR
+28 
-37 RAHLRDIVSQL
+37 S
-48 FPPDW
+48 
-53 SYLSAIV
+53 
-60 APLLA
+60 
-65 TLRMSVTGT
+65 SV
-74 ALGVLLALILAPLC
+74 
-88 AANLPCPAPVRRIL
+88 
-102 RFLVQVLRSFPALI
+102 LI

-140 LVLVGLLVPVN
+140 LVLVRLLVPVN
-151 VGRLAHI
+151 VGTLAHN
-158 VLSAAEPVQA
+158 VLSAAAPVQT

-211 TAPADEYYTVTPTYR
+211 SAPADEYSIVTPTYR
-226 TVTLSEALT
+226 TVTLAEALT
-235 YVWYAGMSGVGAW
+235 YAWYAGMAGVGAW

-332 CLTIYWFDPLVWL
+332 CLTVYWFDPLVWL

-366 GADERTAYGK
+366 GADERAAYGK
-376 ALLTLVPVCDKPQNP
+376 TLLTLVPVCDKPQNP

-400 GKRGLKERITRIAEN
+400 GKRSLKERITRIAEN
-415 RQAKAAAVFAVV
+415 RQAKAAAVFAAAV
-427 ALAALVCAVSFT
+427 LAALVCAVSFT
-439 GAPDTP
+439 GSSRPLSA
-445 PEVTQEW
+445 V
-452 YDAGFTTEDAQ
+452 
-463 ACLEFL
+463 
-469 DWAAE
+469 
-474 LDGSKITGCG
+474 CG
-484 AWDAETGAAHFLLEE
+484 DFWDAEATCTYVEE
-499 PSDDTSAQIEALEGI
+499 RPDVDA
-514 LRNVRAEELTPF
+514 
-526 AARDGEVRYTL
+526 RYTPA
-537 SFNDDYTGYYG
+537 DGTVR
-548 FSLSE
+548 LSE
-553 NGQVA
+553 HLALVRIGSAHPKKTVA
-558 LDAPAVY
+558 VNPAWSTLYLTLPDADGGTAEPLTINFIREYDAPGSTEAVY
-565 ETEGEPFP
+565 TLNIGTRDAAKSYKVLSGQDEIDAFLAYLRGEASPEQISHPAFPNNLTEAERS
-573 YMKAVAVVDNAELT
+573 VVDE
-587 QALYRLLRPALLDGL
+587 
-602 TAAQRDAVD
+602 
-611 SFLHWAQALRAED
+611 FLHWAQALRAED
-624 ILNLQFRDGSSSRF
+624 ILNLRFQSGSGSRF

-658 TEAELYTQ
+658 TEADLYTQ
-666 RGYGDSAYYTLT
+666 QGYGDSAYYTLSVIT
-678 VNLQDGTQYTFLCG
+678 QDGERYTFFCG

-714 RPTLWIDSPALMACI
+714 RPTLWIDSPALMACL

-742 ETAAPTPLADILPA
+742 ETVDPTPLADILPA
-756 REPWL
+756 REPWM

-1031 DALDGG
+1031 DALDGDK
-1037 LLNEAMSSGISF
+1037 LKEVMSSGISF

>member
-1 MTRARGRRWAR
+1 MKEN
-12 ALGVL
+12 L
-17 ALFVLAFWLTG
+17 LT
-28 CDPAVFWAR
+28 
-37 RAHLRDIVSQL
+37 S
-48 FPPDW
+48 
-53 SYLSAIV
+53 
-60 APLLA
+60 
-65 TLRMSVTGT
+65 SV
-74 ALGVLLALILAPLC
+74 
-88 AANLPCPAPVRRIL
+88 
-102 RFLVQVLRSFPALI
+102 LI

-122 RQLFRRTV
+122 RRLFRRTI
-130 SRRMQYALWL
+130 SRRMQYTLWA
-140 LVLVGLLVPVN
+140 LVLVRLLVPLN
-151 VGRLAHI
+151 VGTLAHN
-158 VLSAAEPVQA
+158 VLSAAEPVQTA
-168 VVEERLD
+168 VEKRLE
-175 TPVLYVQDGT
+175 TPVLYMQDGT
-185 ERRPAQLLPGKESQ
+185 ERHPAQLLSGEESQ

-211 TAPADEYYTVTPTYR
+211 SSPSDEYSIVTPTYR
-226 TVTLSEALT
+226 AVALSEALT
-235 YVWYAGMSGVGAW
+235 YVWYAGMLIVGAW

-260 RKARTPYRVEGCR
+260 RKARTPYSVEGCR

-293 AVYLNEKALQSPD
+293 AIYLNNAAAASPEL
-306 ALRFVLAH
+306 LRFVLAH

-320 HLDPLWSLLRGV
+320 HLDPLWSLLRGL
-332 CLTIYWFDPLVWL
+332 CLTVYWFDPLVWL
-345 AAVLSREDCELACDE
+345 AAVLSREDGELACDE

-376 ALLTLVPVCDKPQNP
+376 ALLSLVPVCTKPQNP
-391 LLGATTMTS
+391 LLGATTMTG
-400 GKRGLKERITRIAEN
+400 GKKSLKERVTRIAEN
-415 RQAKAAAVFAVV
+415 RQAKTAAVFAAV

-452 YDAGFTTEDAQ
+452 YDAGFSTEDAQ

-469 DWAAE
+469 DWATGF
-474 LDGSKITGCG
+474 DGDN
-484 AWDAETGAAHFLLEE
+484 ATGASWMADGEASLN
-499 PSDDTSAQIEALEGI
+499 ALEPQAEFA
-514 LRNVRAEELTPF
+514 RVVRSIRMEELSPF
-526 AARDGEVRYTL
+526 MDSDEKTLYTL
-537 SFNDDYTGYYG
+537 GFNDGRANYG
-548 FSLSE
+548 FGLHES
-553 NGQVA
+553 GQIT
-558 LDAPAVY
+558 LIAPKEV
-565 ETEGEPFP
+565 EGETRL
-573 YMKAVAVVDNAELT
+573 YKTSVAVVNNAELT
-587 QALYRLLRPALLDGL
+587 QFLHRLLRPALSDNL
-602 TAAQRDAVD
+602 TEAERSVIDE
-611 SFLHWAQALRAED
+611 FLHWAQALRAVD

-678 VNLQDGTQYTFLCG
+678 VNMRDGTQYSFFCG
-692 FDRVRLLHPTFEP
+692 FDCVRLLHPTFEP

-714 RPTLWIDSPALMACI
+714 RQTLWIDSPALMACI
-729 DSLEASPAPLPDF
+729 NTLHSPPTLLPDL
-742 ETAAPTPLADILPA
+742 ETVDPTPLTDILPA
-756 REPWL
+756 RKPWL

-773 DRRIPSDALDWL
+773 DRRIPSDSLDWL
-785 TQMDM
+785 IQVDM
-790 DGDGVCEIVNSSDFP
+790 DGDGVCEIINSSPNFP

-822 VITAAWPELNWWD
+822 VITAAWQELNCWD
-835 YTSAAPASR
+835 YTSAAPDSR
-844 SLLFCGL
+844 SVLFCGL
-851 SAGDAPGD
+851 SAGNAPGD

-865 YLYFDGESL
+865 YLYFDGENL

-883 TDHVADATLA
+883 TDHIADATLA
-893 DPSVPAE
+893 DPSIPAE
-900 IVARAKQLVQRRYD
+900 VAARAKQLVRQRYD
-914 TLAGRA
+914 TLAGSA

-937 RYAGLTLEV
+937 RYEGLAPEV
-946 YSFSQHYHAQ
+946 YCFSQHYHAQ
-956 KPEKILLAGGTE
+956 KPEKIVLAGGTE
-968 VDEDGWAILDGDTVL
+968 VDEDGWAVLDGDTVL

-988 VCLMDGGTRR
+988 VCLMDGGARR
-998 MLEGS
+998 ILEGS

-1037 LLNEAMSSGISF
+1037 RLKEAMSSGISF

-1080 LDMFSRIVTYLLGDR
+1080 LDMFSRIVAYLLGDR

-1101 GRAAQ
+1101 GRTAQ
-1106 GRFRAKFG
+1106 ARFRAMFG